1 MFGDSSRLFI
11 RLIGFLCL
19 LLAQPLHATI
29 LSSALLNEAQQLA
42 EFEPSQAKQAA
53 KNYLLQRELTERQ
66 ENGSP
71 SAMSREETDRSIRTP
86 NSTIEAHKIIAQAD
100 FAMGDIRGAIENL
113 NEAERLATEYQLP
126 YMHLDVQLMRNQ
138 MLWLSSKDYATGEKN
153 LDQIEQQIESYN
165 TTLLRTDSIRYRL
178 IMQRALLASHSGD
191 MFNAERYYTEAKTI
205 LSNIRSELTLIDYHT
220 AVGEFY
226 LNCKKYNLALSEL
239 LYAYWQSIESDNGGK
254 LAKVNRL
261 LARLF
266 KERRVYDKA
275 IEYLSQAADFYDT
288 YPNSPI
294 LAHVLEKMGDV
305 YFYQGK
311 YNLALVHYFN
321 VMDHPS
327 TDKDI
332 GRSINL
338 RLSLAATYLQ
348 LYNYPLADQYLN
360 RATELLEYTDFPD
373 LKAKAALLHSGLA
386 YHQNDGKLVIENA
399 NKALDILEKLP
410 NADGFIKQQSYRLL
424 GLGYEQVGEY
434 RTSLQAFKKY
444 INLVRLEQK
453 QLNQISE
460 DAFRQ
465 QKEFAEQSIHYVSQT
480 DKLSLV
486 EMEHRKFQKISFAL
500 FITVLVMFLFIM
512 RRGVIMQKQMA
523 EIGKLRNDLFTHS
536 RSRLRNLRMLNVK
549 LSHSLKKSSDTFEQW
564 QMGELIHEP
573 LNDRLRFVMI
583 DLPFLRSM
591 YVQHGYKA
599 GLELERAFGEFL
611 AERVTKP
618 TRLYHFSD
626 ANLLYIE
633 PNADRNTSGEATFEK
648 FQSWVDEFAQRH
660 NVNRTIRMGISDYPF
675 LPRAYTAINDEELL
689 DLLLLATHVARE
701 VSLKDKQSHWVFLK
715 AIDNAPAASF
725 ATDDIRTACKH
736 AINQGL
742 IKVHSSYKN
751 EDDIKKILK
760 NG

>member
-1 MFGDSSRLFI
+1 MFWDSSRLF

-42 EFEPSQAKQAA
+42 EIDPVQAKQAA

-66 ENGSP
+66 DNGSP
-71 SAMSREETDRSIRTP
+71 SSMSREETDRSIRTP
-86 NSTIEAHKIIAQAD
+86 SSTIEAHKIIAQAD
-100 FAMGDIRGAIENL
+100 YTMGNIRSAINNL
-113 NEAERLATEYQLP
+113 DEAERLANEYQLP
-126 YMHLDVQLMRNQ
+126 YMNLDVQLMRNQ
-138 MLWLSSKDYATGEKN
+138 MIWMYDKNYAAAEEK
-153 LDQIEQQIESYN
+153 LDQIEKQIEEAN
-165 TTLLRTDSIRYRL
+165 PVLQRTDSVRYRL
-178 IMQRALLASHSGD
+178 VMQRALLAANSGD
-191 MFNAERYYTEAKTI
+191 SVNAERLYTKAKTM
-205 LSNIRSELTLIDYHT
+205 LEDNRSDLTLIDYHT

-226 LNCKKYNLALSEL
+226 LNDKKYNLALSEL
-239 LYAYWQSIESDNGGK
+239 LYGYWQSIESDSGAR

-266 KERRVYDKA
+266 QERRVYDKA
-275 IEYLSQAADFYDT
+275 IEYLSQAADYYDS
-288 YPNSPI
+288 YPSSPI
-294 LAHVLEKMGDV
+294 LADVLEQMGDI

-311 YNLALVHYFN
+311 FNLALVHYFN
-321 VMDHPS
+321 VLDHDS
-327 TDKDI
+327 TSKN
-332 GRSINL
+332 INRIIKI

-348 LYNYPLADQYLN
+348 LYNYALAEQYLD
-360 RATELLEYTDFPD
+360 RSTDLLEYAD
-373 LKAKAALLHSGLA
+373 LPQLEAKAALLQSGLA
-386 YHQNDGKLVIENA
+386 YHQNDSKDVIENA
-399 NKALDILEKLP
+399 KRALDLIEKAP
-410 NADGFIKQQSYRLL
+410 DDTGFIKQQSYRLL
-424 GLGYEQVGEY
+424 GLGYEQAGEY
-434 RTSLQAFKKY
+434 QLSLQAYKKY
-444 INLVRLEQK
+444 ASLVRLEQK

-465 QKEFAEQSIHYVSQT
+465 QKEFAEQSIHHVGQAE
-480 DKLSLV
+480 KLAQV

-512 RRGVIMQKQMA
+512 RRGVINQRQTA
-523 EIGKLRNDLFTHS
+523 EIEKLRNDLFTHS

-549 LSHSLKKSSDTFEQW
+549 LSRSLKKSSDTFEQW

-611 AERVTKP
+611 AERIQKP

-633 PNADRNTSGEATFEK
+633 PNADRDASAEATFEK
-648 FQSWVDEFAQRH
+648 FQSWVDEFAAKH
-660 NVNRTIRMGISDYPF
+660 NVNRIIRMGISDYPF

-689 DLLLLATHVARE
+689 DLLLLATHIARE
-701 VSLKDKQSHWVFLK
+701 VSLKDKHSHWVFLK

-725 ATDDIRTACKH
+725 ATGDIRTACQH

-742 IKVHSSYKN
+742 IKIHSSYKN

>member
-1 MFGDSSRLFI
+1 MFWDSSRLF

-42 EFEPSQAKQAA
+42 EIEPSQAKQAA

-86 NSTIEAHKIIAQAD
+86 SSTIEAHKIIAQAD
-100 FAMGDIRGAIENL
+100 YAMGNIRSAINNL
-113 NEAERLATEYQLP
+113 DEAERLAKEYQLP
-126 YMHLDVQLMRNQ
+126 YMNLDVQLMRNQ
-138 MLWLSSKDYATGEKN
+138 MIWMYDKNYAAAEEK
-153 LDQIEQQIESYN
+153 LDQIEKQIEEAN
-165 TTLLRTDSIRYRL
+165 PVLQRTDSVRYRL
-178 IMQRALLASHSGD
+178 VMQRALLAANSGNSV
-191 MFNAERYYTEAKTI
+191 NAERLYAKAKTM
-205 LSNIRSELTLIDYHT
+205 LEDNRSDLTLIDYHT

-226 LNCKKYNLALSEL
+226 LNNKKYNLALSEL
-239 LYAYWQSIESDNGGK
+239 LYGYWQSIENDSGAR

-266 KERRVYDKA
+266 QERRVYDKA
-275 IEYLSQAADFYDT
+275 IEYLSQAADFYDS
-288 YPNSPI
+288 YPSSPI
-294 LAHVLEKMGDV
+294 LADVLEQMGDI

-311 YNLALVHYFN
+311 FNLALVHYFN
-321 VMDHPS
+321 VLDHDS
-327 TDKDI
+327 TSKN
-332 GRSINL
+332 INRIIKI

-348 LYNYPLADQYLN
+348 LYNYALAEQYLD
-360 RATELLEYTDFPD
+360 RARDLLEYAD
-373 LKAKAALLHSGLA
+373 LPQLEAKAALLQSGLA
-386 YHQNDGKLVIENA
+386 YHQNDSKDVIVNA
-399 NKALDILEKLP
+399 KKALDLIEKAP
-410 NADGFIKQQSYRLL
+410 DETGFIKQQSYRLL
-424 GLGYEQVGEY
+424 GLGYEQAGEY
-434 RTSLQAFKKY
+434 QLSLQAYKKY
-444 INLVRLEQK
+444 TSLVRLEQK

-465 QKEFAEQSIHYVSQT
+465 QKEFAEQSIHYVGQAE
-480 DKLSLV
+480 KLIQVS
-486 EMEHRKFQKISFAL
+486 MEHRKFQKISFAL
-500 FITVLVMFLFIM
+500 FIIVLVMFLFIM
-512 RRGVIMQKQMA
+512 RRGVIMQRQA
-523 EIGKLRNDLFTHS
+523 TEIEKLRDDLFTHS

-549 LSHSLKKSSDTFEQW
+549 LSRSLKKSSDTFEQW

-611 AERVTKP
+611 AERIQKP

-633 PNADRNTSGEATFEK
+633 PNADRDASAEETFNK
-648 FQSWVDEFAQRH
+648 FQTWVDEFAAKH
-660 NVNRTIRMGISDYPF
+660 DVNRIIRMGISDYPF

-689 DLLLLATHVARE
+689 DLLLLATHIARE
-701 VSLKDKQSHWVFLK
+701 VSLKDRHSHWVFLK

-725 ATDDIRTACKH
+725 ATGDIRTACQH

-742 IKVHSSYKN
+742 IKIHSSYKN

>member
-1 MFGDSSRLFI
+1 MFWDSSRLF

-42 EFEPSQAKQAA
+42 EIEPSQAKQAA
-53 KNYLLQRELTERQ
+53 KNYLLQRELTQRQ

-86 NSTIEAHKIIAQAD
+86 SSTIEAHKIIAQAD
-100 FAMGDIRGAIENL
+100 YAMGNIRSAINNL
-113 NEAERLATEYQLP
+113 DEAERLAKEYQLP
-126 YMHLDVQLMRNQ
+126 YLNLDVQLMRNQ
-138 MLWLSSKDYATGEKN
+138 MIWIYDKNYAAAEEK
-153 LDQIEQQIESYN
+153 LDQIEKQIEEAN
-165 TTLLRTDSIRYRL
+165 PVLQRTDSVRYRL
-178 IMQRALLASHSGD
+178 VMQRALLAANSGNSV
-191 MFNAERYYTEAKTI
+191 NAERLYAKAKTM
-205 LSNIRSELTLIDYHT
+205 LEDNRSDLTLIDYHT

-226 LNCKKYNLALSEL
+226 LNNKKYNLALSEL
-239 LYAYWQSIESDNGGK
+239 LYGYWQSIENDSGAR

-266 KERRVYDKA
+266 QERRVYDKA
-275 IEYLSQAADFYDT
+275 IEYLSQAADFYDS
-288 YPNSPI
+288 YPSSPI
-294 LAHVLEKMGDV
+294 LADVLEQMGDI

-311 YNLALVHYFN
+311 FNLALVHYFN
-321 VMDHPS
+321 VLDHDS
-327 TDKDI
+327 TSKN
-332 GRSINL
+332 INRIIKI

-348 LYNYPLADQYLN
+348 LYNYALAEQYLD
-360 RATELLEYTDFPD
+360 RARDLLEYAD
-373 LKAKAALLHSGLA
+373 LPQLEAKAALLQSGLA
-386 YHQNDGKLVIENA
+386 YHQNDSKDVIVNA
-399 NKALDILEKLP
+399 KKALDLIEKAP
-410 NADGFIKQQSYRLL
+410 DETGFIKQQSYRFL
-424 GLGYEQVGEY
+424 GLGYEQAGEY
-434 RTSLQAFKKY
+434 QLSLQAYKKY
-444 INLVRLEQK
+444 TSLVRLEQK

-465 QKEFAEQSIHYVSQT
+465 QKEFAEQSIHYVGQAE
-480 DKLSLV
+480 KLIQVS
-486 EMEHRKFQKISFAL
+486 MEHRKFQKISFAL
-500 FITVLVMFLFIM
+500 FIIVLVMFLFIM
-512 RRGVIMQKQMA
+512 RRGVIMQRQTT
-523 EIGKLRNDLFTHS
+523 EIKKLRDDLFTHS
-536 RSRLRNLRMLNVK
+536 RSRLRNLRMLNAK
-549 LSHSLKKSSDTFEQW
+549 LSRSLKKSSDTFEQW

-611 AERVTKP
+611 AERIQKP

-633 PNADRNTSGEATFEK
+633 PNADRDASAEETFNK
-648 FQSWVDEFAQRH
+648 FQTWVDEFATKH
-660 NVNRTIRMGISDYPF
+660 DVNRIIRMGISDYPF

-689 DLLLLATHVARE
+689 DLLLLATHIARK
-701 VSLKDKQSHWVFLK
+701 VSLKDRHSHWVFLK

-725 ATDDIRTACKH
+725 ATGDIRTACQH

-742 IKVHSSYKN
+742 IKIHSSYKN

>member
-1 MFGDSSRLFI
+1 MFWDSSRLF

-42 EFEPSQAKQAA
+42 EIEPSQAKQAA

-86 NSTIEAHKIIAQAD
+86 SSTIEAHKIIAQAD
-100 FAMGDIRGAIENL
+100 YAMGNIRSAINNL
-113 NEAERLATEYQLP
+113 DEAERLAKEYQLP
-126 YMHLDVQLMRNQ
+126 YMNLDVQLMRNQ
-138 MLWLSSKDYATGEKN
+138 MIWMYDKNYAAAEEK
-153 LDQIEQQIESYN
+153 LDQIEKQIEEAN
-165 TTLLRTDSIRYRL
+165 PVLQRTDSVRYRL
-178 IMQRALLASHSGD
+178 VMQRALLAANSGNSV
-191 MFNAERYYTEAKTI
+191 NAERLYAKAKTM
-205 LSNIRSELTLIDYHT
+205 LEDNRSDLTLIDYHT

-226 LNCKKYNLALSEL
+226 LNNKKYNLALSEL
-239 LYAYWQSIESDNGGK
+239 LYGYWQSIENDSGAR

-266 KERRVYDKA
+266 QERRVYDKA
-275 IEYLSQAADFYDT
+275 IEYLSQAADFYDS
-288 YPNSPI
+288 YPSSPI
-294 LAHVLEKMGDV
+294 LADVLEQMGDI

-311 YNLALVHYFN
+311 FNLALVHYFN
-321 VMDHPS
+321 VLDHDS
-327 TDKDI
+327 TSKN
-332 GRSINL
+332 INRIIKI

-348 LYNYPLADQYLN
+348 LYNYALAEQYLD
-360 RATELLEYTDFPD
+360 RARELLEYAD
-373 LKAKAALLHSGLA
+373 LPQLEAKAALLQSGLA
-386 YHQNDGKLVIENA
+386 YHQNDSKDVIVNA
-399 NKALDILEKLP
+399 KKALDLIEKAP
-410 NADGFIKQQSYRLL
+410 DETGFIKQQSYRLL
-424 GLGYEQVGEY
+424 GLGYEQAGEY
-434 RTSLQAFKKY
+434 QLSLQAYKKY
-444 INLVRLEQK
+444 TSLVRLEQK

-465 QKEFAEQSIHYVSQT
+465 QKEFAEQSIHYVGQAE
-480 DKLSLV
+480 KLIQVS
-486 EMEHRKFQKISFAL
+486 MEHRKFQKISFAL
-500 FITVLVMFLFIM
+500 FIIVLVMFLFIM
-512 RRGVIMQKQMA
+512 RRGVIMQRQA
-523 EIGKLRNDLFTHS
+523 TEIEKLRDDLFTHS

-549 LSHSLKKSSDTFEQW
+549 LSRSLKKSSDTFEQW

-611 AERVTKP
+611 AERIQKP

-633 PNADRNTSGEATFEK
+633 PNADRDASAEETFNK
-648 FQSWVDEFAQRH
+648 FQTWVDEFAAKH
-660 NVNRTIRMGISDYPF
+660 DVNRIIRMGISDYPF
-675 LPRAYTAINDEELL
+675 LPRAYKAINDEELL
-689 DLLLLATHVARE
+689 DLLLLATHIARE
-701 VSLKDKQSHWVFLK
+701 VSLKDRHSHWVFLK

-725 ATDDIRTACKH
+725 ATGDIRTACQH

-742 IKVHSSYKN
+742 IKIHSSYKN

>member
-1 MFGDSSRLFI
+1 MFWDSSRLF

-42 EFEPSQAKQAA
+42 EIEPSQAKQAA

-86 NSTIEAHKIIAQAD
+86 SSTIEAHKIIAQAD
-100 FAMGDIRGAIENL
+100 YAMGNIRSAINNL
-113 NEAERLATEYQLP
+113 DEAERLAKEYQLP
-126 YMHLDVQLMRNQ
+126 YMNLDVQLMRNQ
-138 MLWLSSKDYATGEKN
+138 MIWMYDKNYAAAEEK
-153 LDQIEQQIESYN
+153 LDQIEKQIEEAN
-165 TTLLRTDSIRYRL
+165 PVLQRTDSVRYRL
-178 IMQRALLASHSGD
+178 VMQRALLAANSGNSI
-191 MFNAERYYTEAKTI
+191 NAERLYAKAKTM
-205 LSNIRSELTLIDYHT
+205 LEDNRSDLTLIDYHT

-226 LNCKKYNLALSEL
+226 LNNKKYNLALSEL
-239 LYAYWQSIESDNGGK
+239 LYGYWQSIENDSGAR

-266 KERRVYDKA
+266 QERRVYDKA
-275 IEYLSQAADFYDT
+275 IEYLSQAADFYDS
-288 YPNSPI
+288 YPSSPI
-294 LAHVLEKMGDV
+294 LADVLEQMGDI

-311 YNLALVHYFN
+311 FNLALVHYFN
-321 VMDHPS
+321 VLDHDS
-327 TDKDI
+327 TSKN
-332 GRSINL
+332 INRIIKI

-348 LYNYPLADQYLN
+348 LYNYALAEQYLD
-360 RATELLEYTDFPD
+360 RARDLLEYAD
-373 LKAKAALLHSGLA
+373 LPQLEAKAALLQSGLA
-386 YHQNDGKLVIENA
+386 YHQNDSKDVIVNA
-399 NKALDILEKLP
+399 KKALDLIEKAP
-410 NADGFIKQQSYRLL
+410 DETGFIKQQSYRLL
-424 GLGYEQVGEY
+424 GLGYEQAGEY
-434 RTSLQAFKKY
+434 QLSLQAYKKY
-444 INLVRLEQK
+444 TSLVRLEQK

-465 QKEFAEQSIHYVSQT
+465 QKEFAEQSIHYVGQAE
-480 DKLSLV
+480 KLIQVS
-486 EMEHRKFQKISFAL
+486 MEHRKFQKISFAL
-500 FITVLVMFLFIM
+500 FIIVLVMFLFIM
-512 RRGVIMQKQMA
+512 RRGVIMQRQA
-523 EIGKLRNDLFTHS
+523 TEIEKLRDDLFTHS

-549 LSHSLKKSSDTFEQW
+549 LSRSLKKSSDTFEQW

-611 AERVTKP
+611 AERIQKP

-633 PNADRNTSGEATFEK
+633 PNADRDASAEETFNK
-648 FQSWVDEFAQRH
+648 FQTWVDEFATKH
-660 NVNRTIRMGISDYPF
+660 DVNRIIRMGISDYPF

-689 DLLLLATHVARE
+689 DLLLLATHIARE
-701 VSLKDKQSHWVFLK
+701 VSLKDRHSHWVFLK

-725 ATDDIRTACKH
+725 ATGDIRTACQH

-742 IKVHSSYKN
+742 IKIHSSYKN

>member
-1 MFGDSSRLFI
+1 MFWDSSRLF

-42 EFEPSQAKQAA
+42 EIEPSQAKQAA

-86 NSTIEAHKIIAQAD
+86 SSTIEAHKIIAQAD
-100 FAMGDIRGAIENL
+100 YTMGNIRSAINNL
-113 NEAERLATEYQLP
+113 DEAERLAKEYQLP
-126 YMHLDVQLMRNQ
+126 YMNLDVQLMRNQ
-138 MLWLSSKDYATGEKN
+138 MIWMYDKNYAAAEEK
-153 LDQIEQQIESYN
+153 LDQIEKQIEDAN
-165 TTLLRTDSIRYRL
+165 PVLQRTDSVHYRL
-178 IMQRALLASHSGD
+178 VMQRALLAANSGD
-191 MFNAERYYTEAKTI
+191 SVNADRLYAQAKTM
-205 LSNIRSELTLIDYHT
+205 LKDNRSDLILIDYHT

-226 LNCKKYNLALSEL
+226 LNDKKYNLALSEL
-239 LYAYWQSIESDNGGK
+239 LYGYWQSIESDSGAR

-266 KERRVYDKA
+266 QERRVYDKA
-275 IEYLSQAADFYDT
+275 IEYLSQAADFYDS
-288 YPNSPI
+288 YPSSPI
-294 LAHVLEKMGDV
+294 LADVLEQMGDI

-311 YNLALVHYFN
+311 FNLALVHYFN
-321 VMDHPS
+321 VLDHDS
-327 TDKDI
+327 TSKN
-332 GRSINL
+332 INRIIKI

-348 LYNYPLADQYLN
+348 LYNYALAEQYLD
-360 RATELLEYTDFPD
+360 RSMDLLAYAD
-373 LKAKAALLHSGLA
+373 LPQLEAKAALLQSGLA
-386 YHQNDGKLVIENA
+386 YHQNESKNVINNA
-399 NKALDILEKLP
+399 KKALDLIEKAP
-410 NADGFIKQQSYRLL
+410 DDTGFIKQQSYRLL
-424 GLGYEQVGEY
+424 GLGYEQAGEY
-434 RTSLQAFKKY
+434 QLSLQAYKKY
-444 INLVRLEQK
+444 TSLVRLEQK

-465 QKEFAEQSIHYVSQT
+465 QKEFAEQSIHYVGQA
-480 DKLSLV
+480 DKLAQV

-512 RRGVIMQKQMA
+512 RRGVIMQRQTSQ
-523 EIGKLRNDLFTHS
+523 IDKLRNDLFTHS

-549 LSHSLKKSSDTFEQW
+549 LSRSLKKSSDTFEQW

-611 AERVTKP
+611 AERIQKP

-633 PNADRNTSGEATFEK
+633 PNADRDASAEATFNK
-648 FQSWVDEFAQRH
+648 FQSWVDEFAAKH
-660 NVNRTIRMGISDYPF
+660 HVNRTIRMGISDYPF

-689 DLLLLATHVARE
+689 DLLLLATHIARE
-701 VSLKDKQSHWVFLK
+701 VSLKDKHSHWVFLK

-725 ATDDIRTACKH
+725 ATGNIRTACQH

>member
-1 MFGDSSRLFI
+1 MFWDSSRLF
-11 RLIGFLCL
+11 RLIGFFCL

-42 EFEPSQAKQAA
+42 EIEPSQAKQAA

-86 NSTIEAHKIIAQAD
+86 SSTIEAHKIIAQAD
-100 FAMGDIRGAIENL
+100 YTMGNIRSAINNL
-113 NEAERLATEYQLP
+113 DEAERLAKEYQLP
-126 YMHLDVQLMRNQ
+126 YMNLDVQLMRNQ
-138 MLWLSSKDYATGEKN
+138 MIWMYDKNYAAAEEK
-153 LDQIEQQIESYN
+153 LDQIEKQIEDAN
-165 TTLLRTDSIRYRL
+165 PVLQRTDSVHYRL
-178 IMQRALLASHSGD
+178 VMQRALLAANSGD
-191 MFNAERYYTEAKTI
+191 SVNADRLYAQAKTM
-205 LSNIRSELTLIDYHT
+205 LKDNRSDLILIDYHT

-226 LNCKKYNLALSEL
+226 LNDKKYNLALSEL
-239 LYAYWQSIESDNGGK
+239 LYGYWQSIESDSGAR

-266 KERRVYDKA
+266 QERRVYDKA
-275 IEYLSQAADFYDT
+275 IEYLSQAADFYDS
-288 YPNSPI
+288 YPSSPI
-294 LAHVLEKMGDV
+294 LADVLEQMGDI

-311 YNLALVHYFN
+311 FNLALVHYFN
-321 VMDHPS
+321 VLDHDS
-327 TDKDI
+327 TSKN
-332 GRSINL
+332 INRIIKI

-348 LYNYPLADQYLN
+348 LYNYALAEQYLD
-360 RATELLEYTDFPD
+360 RSMDLLAYAD
-373 LKAKAALLHSGLA
+373 LPQLEAKAALLQSGLA
-386 YHQNDGKLVIENA
+386 YHQNESKNVINNA
-399 NKALDILEKLP
+399 KKALDLIEKAP
-410 NADGFIKQQSYRLL
+410 DDTGFIKQQSYRLL
-424 GLGYEQVGEY
+424 GLGYEQAGEY
-434 RTSLQAFKKY
+434 QLSLQAYKKY
-444 INLVRLEQK
+444 TSLVRLEQK

-465 QKEFAEQSIHYVSQT
+465 QKEFAEQSIHYVGQA
-480 DKLSLV
+480 DKLAQV

-512 RRGVIMQKQMA
+512 RRGVIMQRQTSQ
-523 EIGKLRNDLFTHS
+523 IDKLRNDLFTHS

-549 LSHSLKKSSDTFEQW
+549 LSRSLKKSSDTFEQW

-611 AERVTKP
+611 AERIQKP

-633 PNADRNTSGEATFEK
+633 PNADRDASAEATFNK
-648 FQSWVDEFAQRH
+648 FQSWVDEFAAKH
-660 NVNRTIRMGISDYPF
+660 HVNRTIRMGISDYPF

-689 DLLLLATHVARE
+689 DLLLLATHIARE
-701 VSLKDKQSHWVFLK
+701 VSLKDKHSHWVFLK

-725 ATDDIRTACKH
+725 ATGNIRTACQH

-742 IKVHSSYKN
+742 IKIHSSYKN

>member
-1 MFGDSSRLFI
+1 MFWDSSRLF

-42 EFEPSQAKQAA
+42 EIEPSQAKQAA
-53 KNYLLQRELTERQ
+53 KSYLLQRELTERQ

-86 NSTIEAHKIIAQAD
+86 SSTIEAHKIIAQAD
-100 FAMGDIRGAIENL
+100 YAMGNIRSAINNL
-113 NEAERLATEYQLP
+113 DEAERLAKEYQLP
-126 YMHLDVQLMRNQ
+126 YMNLDVQLMRNQ
-138 MLWLSSKDYATGEKN
+138 MIWMYDKNYAAAEEK
-153 LDQIEQQIESYN
+153 LDQIEKQIEEAN
-165 TTLLRTDSIRYRL
+165 PVLQRTDSVRYRL
-178 IMQRALLASHSGD
+178 VMQRALLAANSGNSV
-191 MFNAERYYTEAKTI
+191 NAERLYAKAKTM
-205 LSNIRSELTLIDYHT
+205 LEDNRSDLTLIDYHT

-226 LNCKKYNLALSEL
+226 LNNKKYNLALSEL
-239 LYAYWQSIESDNGGK
+239 LYGYWQSIENDSGAR

-266 KERRVYDKA
+266 QERRVYDKA
-275 IEYLSQAADFYDT
+275 IEYLSQAADFYDS
-288 YPNSPI
+288 YPSSPI
-294 LAHVLEKMGDV
+294 LADVLEQMGDI

-311 YNLALVHYFN
+311 FNLALVHYFN
-321 VMDHPS
+321 VLDHDS
-327 TDKDI
+327 TSKN
-332 GRSINL
+332 INRIIKI

-348 LYNYPLADQYLN
+348 LYNYALAEQYLD
-360 RATELLEYTDFPD
+360 RARDLLEYAD
-373 LKAKAALLHSGLA
+373 LPQLEAKAALLQSGLA
-386 YHQNDGKLVIENA
+386 YHQNDSKDVIVNA
-399 NKALDILEKLP
+399 KKALDLIEKAP
-410 NADGFIKQQSYRLL
+410 DETGFIKQQSYRLL
-424 GLGYEQVGEY
+424 GLGYEQAGEY
-434 RTSLQAFKKY
+434 QLSLQAYKKY
-444 INLVRLEQK
+444 ASLVRLEQK

-465 QKEFAEQSIHYVSQT
+465 QKEFAEQSIHYVGQAE
-480 DKLSLV
+480 KLIQVS
-486 EMEHRKFQKISFAL
+486 MEHRKFQKISFAL
-500 FITVLVMFLFIM
+500 FIIVLVMFLFIM
-512 RRGVIMQKQMA
+512 RRGVIMQRQTT
-523 EIGKLRNDLFTHS
+523 EIKKLRDDLFTHS
-536 RSRLRNLRMLNVK
+536 RSRLRNLRMLNAK
-549 LSHSLKKSSDTFEQW
+549 LSRSLKKSSDTFEQW

-611 AERVTKP
+611 AERIQKP

-633 PNADRNTSGEATFEK
+633 PNADRDASAEETFNK
-648 FQSWVDEFAQRH
+648 FQTWVDEFATKH
-660 NVNRTIRMGISDYPF
+660 DVNRIIRMGISDYPF

-689 DLLLLATHVARE
+689 DLLLLATNIARK
-701 VSLKDKQSHWVFLK
+701 VSLKDRHSHWVFLK

-725 ATDDIRTACKH
+725 ATGDIRTACQH

-742 IKVHSSYKN
+742 IKIHSSYKN

>member
-1 MFGDSSRLFI
+1 MFWDSSRLL

-42 EFEPSQAKQAA
+42 EIEPSQAKQAA
-53 KNYLLQRELTERQ
+53 KNYLLQRELIERQ

-86 NSTIEAHKIIAQAD
+86 SSTIEAHKIIAQAD
-100 FAMGDIRGAIENL
+100 YAMGNIRSAINNL
-113 NEAERLATEYQLP
+113 DEAERLAKEYQLP
-126 YMHLDVQLMRNQ
+126 YMNLDAQLMRNQ
-138 MLWLSSKDYATGEKN
+138 MIWMYDKNYAAAEQK
-153 LDQIEQQIESYN
+153 LDQIEKQIEEAN
-165 TTLLRTDSIRYRL
+165 PVLQRTDSVRYRL
-178 IMQRALLASHSGD
+178 VMQRALLAANSGD
-191 MFNAERYYTEAKTI
+191 SVNAERLYAKAKTM
-205 LSNIRSELTLIDYHT
+205 LEDNRSDLTLIDYHT

-226 LNCKKYNLALSEL
+226 LNNKKYNLALSEL
-239 LYAYWQSIESDNGGK
+239 LYGYWQSIESDSGAR

-266 KERRVYDKA
+266 QERRVYDKA
-275 IEYLSQAADFYDT
+275 IEYLSQAADFYDS
-288 YPNSPI
+288 YPSSPI
-294 LAHVLEKMGDV
+294 LADVLEQMGDI

-311 YNLALVHYFN
+311 FNLALVHYFN
-321 VMDHPS
+321 VLDHDS
-327 TDKDI
+327 TSKN
-332 GRSINL
+332 INRIIKI

-348 LYNYPLADQYLN
+348 LYNYALAEQYLD
-360 RATELLEYTDFPD
+360 RSKDLLEYAD
-373 LKAKAALLHSGLA
+373 LPQLEAKAALLKSGLA
-386 YHQNDGKLVIENA
+386 YHQNDSKDVIVNA
-399 NKALDILEKLP
+399 KRALDLIEKAP
-410 NADGFIKQQSYRLL
+410 EDTGFIKQQSYRLL
-424 GLGYEQVGEY
+424 GLGYEQAGEY
-434 RTSLQAFKKY
+434 QLSLQAYKKY
-444 INLVRLEQK
+444 ISLVRLEQK

-465 QKEFAEQSIHYVSQT
+465 QKEFAEQSIHYVGQA
-480 DKLSLV
+480 DKLAQV

-512 RRGVIMQKQMA
+512 RRGVINQRQTA
-523 EIGKLRNDLFTHS
+523 EIEKLRNDLFTHS

-549 LSHSLKKSSDTFEQW
+549 LSRSLKKSSDTFEQW

-611 AERVTKP
+611 AERIQKP

-633 PNADRNTSGEATFEK
+633 PNADRDASAEATFDK
-648 FQSWVDEFAQRH
+648 FQGWVDEFAAQH
-660 NVNRTIRMGISDYPF
+660 NVNRIIRMGISDYPF

-689 DLLLLATHVARE
+689 DLLLLATHIARE
-701 VSLKDKQSHWVFLK
+701 VSLKDKHSHWVFLK

-725 ATDDIRTACKH
+725 ATGDIRTACQH

-742 IKVHSSYKN
+742 IKIHSSYKN

>member
-1 MFGDSSRLFI
+1 MFWDSSRLF

-42 EFEPSQAKQAA
+42 EIEPSQAKQAA

-86 NSTIEAHKIIAQAD
+86 SSTIEAHKIIAQAD
-100 FAMGDIRGAIENL
+100 YAMGNIRSAINNL
-113 NEAERLATEYQLP
+113 DEAERLAKEYQLP
-126 YMHLDVQLMRNQ
+126 YMNLDLQLMRNQ
-138 MLWLSSKDYATGEKN
+138 MIWMYDKNYAAAEEK
-153 LDQIEQQIESYN
+153 LDQIEKQIEEAN
-165 TTLLRTDSIRYRL
+165 PVLQRTDSVRYRL
-178 IMQRALLASHSGD
+178 VMQRALLAANSGNSV
-191 MFNAERYYTEAKTI
+191 NAERLYAKAKTM
-205 LSNIRSELTLIDYHT
+205 LEDNRSDLTLIDYHT

-226 LNCKKYNLALSEL
+226 LNNKKYNLALSEL
-239 LYAYWQSIESDNGGK
+239 LYGYWQSIENDSGAR

-266 KERRVYDKA
+266 QERRVYDKA
-275 IEYLSQAADFYDT
+275 IEYLSQAADFYDS
-288 YPNSPI
+288 YPSSPI
-294 LAHVLEKMGDV
+294 LADVLEQMGDI

-311 YNLALVHYFN
+311 FNLALVHYFN
-321 VMDHPS
+321 VLDHDS
-327 TDKDI
+327 TSKN
-332 GRSINL
+332 INRIIKI

-348 LYNYPLADQYLN
+348 LYNYALAEQYLD
-360 RATELLEYTDFPD
+360 RARDLLEYAD
-373 LKAKAALLHSGLA
+373 LPQLEAKAALLQSGLA
-386 YHQNDGKLVIENA
+386 YHQNDSKDVIVNA
-399 NKALDILEKLP
+399 KKALDLIEKAP
-410 NADGFIKQQSYRLL
+410 DETGFIKQQSYRLL
-424 GLGYEQVGEY
+424 GLGYEQAGEY
-434 RTSLQAFKKY
+434 QLSLQAYKKY
-444 INLVRLEQK
+444 TSLVRLEQK

-465 QKEFAEQSIHYVSQT
+465 QKEFAEQSIHYVGQAE
-480 DKLSLV
+480 KLIQVS
-486 EMEHRKFQKISFAL
+486 MEHRKFQKISFAL
-500 FITVLVMFLFIM
+500 FIIVLVMFLFIM
-512 RRGVIMQKQMA
+512 RRGVIMQRQA
-523 EIGKLRNDLFTHS
+523 TEIEKLRDDLFTHS

-549 LSHSLKKSSDTFEQW
+549 LSRSLKKSSDTFEQW

-611 AERVTKP
+611 AERIQKP

-633 PNADRNTSGEATFEK
+633 PNADRDASAEETFNK
-648 FQSWVDEFAQRH
+648 FQTWVDEFAAKH
-660 NVNRTIRMGISDYPF
+660 DVNRIIRMGISDYPF

-689 DLLLLATHVARE
+689 DLLLLATHIARE
-701 VSLKDKQSHWVFLK
+701 VSL
-715 AIDNAPAASF
+715 
-725 ATDDIRTACKH
+725 
-736 AINQGL
+736 
-742 IKVHSSYKN
+742 
-751 EDDIKKILK
+751 
-760 NG
+760 

>member
-1 MFGDSSRLFI
+1 MFWDSSRLF

-42 EFEPSQAKQAA
+42 EIDPVQAKQAA

-66 ENGSP
+66 DNGSP
-71 SAMSREETDRSIRTP
+71 SSMSREETDRSIRTP
-86 NSTIEAHKIIAQAD
+86 SSTIEAHKIIAQAD
-100 FAMGDIRGAIENL
+100 YTMGNIRSAINNL
-113 NEAERLATEYQLP
+113 DEAERLTNEYQLP
-126 YMHLDVQLMRNQ
+126 YMNLDVQLMRNQ
-138 MLWLSSKDYATGEKN
+138 MIWMYDKNYAAAEEK
-153 LDQIEQQIESYN
+153 LDQIEKQIEEAN
-165 TTLLRTDSIRYRL
+165 PVLQRTDSVRYRL
-178 IMQRALLASHSGD
+178 VMQRALLAANSGD
-191 MFNAERYYTEAKTI
+191 SVNADRLYTKAKTM
-205 LSNIRSELTLIDYHT
+205 LEDNRSDLTLIDYHT

-226 LNCKKYNLALSEL
+226 LNDKKYNLALSEL
-239 LYAYWQSIESDNGGK
+239 LYGYWQSIESDSGAR

-266 KERRVYDKA
+266 QERRVYDKA
-275 IEYLSQAADFYDT
+275 IEYLSQAADYYDS
-288 YPNSPI
+288 YPSSPI
-294 LAHVLEKMGDV
+294 LADVLEQMGDI

-311 YNLALVHYFN
+311 FNLALVHYFN
-321 VMDHPS
+321 VLDHDS
-327 TDKDI
+327 TSKN
-332 GRSINL
+332 INRIIKI

-348 LYNYPLADQYLN
+348 LYNYALAEQYLD
-360 RATELLEYTDFPD
+360 RSTDLLEYAD
-373 LKAKAALLHSGLA
+373 LPQLEAKAALLQSGLA
-386 YHQNDGKLVIENA
+386 YHQNDSKDVIENA
-399 NKALDILEKLP
+399 KRALDLIEKAP
-410 NADGFIKQQSYRLL
+410 GDTGFIKQQSYRLL
-424 GLGYEQVGEY
+424 GLGYEQAGEY
-434 RTSLQAFKKY
+434 QLSLQAYKKY
-444 INLVRLEQK
+444 ASLVRLEQK

-465 QKEFAEQSIHYVSQT
+465 QKEFAEQSIHHVGQAE
-480 DKLSLV
+480 KLAQV
-486 EMEHRKFQKISFAL
+486 EIEHRKFQKISFAL

-512 RRGVIMQKQMA
+512 RRGVINQRQTA
-523 EIGKLRNDLFTHS
+523 EIEKLRNDLFTHS

-549 LSHSLKKSSDTFEQW
+549 LSRSLKKSSDTFELW

-611 AERVTKP
+611 AERIQKP

-633 PNADRNTSGEATFEK
+633 PNADRDASAEATFEK
-648 FQSWVDEFAQRH
+648 FQSWVDEFAAKH
-660 NVNRTIRMGISDYPF
+660 NVNRIIRMGISDYPF

-689 DLLLLATHVARE
+689 DLLLLATHIARE
-701 VSLKDKQSHWVFLK
+701 VSLKDKHSHWVFLK

-725 ATDDIRTACKH
+725 ATGDIRTACQH

-742 IKVHSSYKN
+742 IKIHSSYKN

>member
-1 MFGDSSRLFI
+1 MFWDSSRLL

-42 EFEPSQAKQAA
+42 EIEPSQAKQAA

-86 NSTIEAHKIIAQAD
+86 SSTIEAHKIIAQAD
-100 FAMGDIRGAIENL
+100 YAMGNIRSAINNL
-113 NEAERLATEYQLP
+113 DEAERLAKEYQLP
-126 YMHLDVQLMRNQ
+126 YMNLDVQLMRNQ
-138 MLWLSSKDYATGEKN
+138 MIWMYDKNYAAAEEK
-153 LDQIEQQIESYN
+153 LDQIEKQIEEAN
-165 TTLLRTDSIRYRL
+165 PVLQRTDSVRYRL
-178 IMQRALLASHSGD
+178 VMQRALLAANSGNSV
-191 MFNAERYYTEAKTI
+191 NAERLYAKAKTM
-205 LSNIRSELTLIDYHT
+205 LEDNRSDLTLIDYHT

-226 LNCKKYNLALSEL
+226 LNNKKYNLALSEL
-239 LYAYWQSIESDNGGK
+239 LYGYWQSIENDSGAR

-266 KERRVYDKA
+266 QERRVYDKA
-275 IEYLSQAADFYDT
+275 IEYLSQAADFYDS
-288 YPNSPI
+288 YPSSPI
-294 LAHVLEKMGDV
+294 LADVLEQMGDI

-311 YNLALVHYFN
+311 FNLALVHYFN
-321 VMDHPS
+321 VLDHDS
-327 TDKDI
+327 TSKN
-332 GRSINL
+332 INRIIKI

-348 LYNYPLADQYLN
+348 LYNYALAEQYLD
-360 RATELLEYTDFPD
+360 RARDLLEYAD
-373 LKAKAALLHSGLA
+373 LPQLEAKAALLQSGLA
-386 YHQNDGKLVIENA
+386 YHQNDSKDVIVNA
-399 NKALDILEKLP
+399 KKALDLIEKAP
-410 NADGFIKQQSYRLL
+410 DETGFIKQQSYRLL
-424 GLGYEQVGEY
+424 GLGYEQAGEY
-434 RTSLQAFKKY
+434 QLSLQAYKKY
-444 INLVRLEQK
+444 ASLVRLEQK

-465 QKEFAEQSIHYVSQT
+465 QKEFAEQSIHYVGQAE
-480 DKLSLV
+480 KLIQVS
-486 EMEHRKFQKISFAL
+486 MEHRKFQKISFAL
-500 FITVLVMFLFIM
+500 FIIVLVMFLFIM
-512 RRGVIMQKQMA
+512 RRGVIMQRQTT
-523 EIGKLRNDLFTHS
+523 EIKKLRDDLFTHS
-536 RSRLRNLRMLNVK
+536 RSRLRNLRMLNAK
-549 LSHSLKKSSDTFEQW
+549 LSRSLKKSSDTFEQW

-611 AERVTKP
+611 AERIQKP

-633 PNADRNTSGEATFEK
+633 PNADRDASAEETFNK
-648 FQSWVDEFAQRH
+648 FQTWVDEFATKH
-660 NVNRTIRMGISDYPF
+660 DVNRIIRMGISDYPF

-689 DLLLLATHVARE
+689 DLLLLATHIARE
-701 VSLKDKQSHWVFLK
+701 VSLKDRHSHWVFLK

-725 ATDDIRTACKH
+725 ATGDIRTACQH

-742 IKVHSSYKN
+742 IKIHSSYKN

>member
-1 MFGDSSRLFI
+1 MFWDSSRLF

-42 EFEPSQAKQAA
+42 EIEPSQAKQAA
-53 KNYLLQRELTERQ
+53 KNYLLQRELTQRQ

-86 NSTIEAHKIIAQAD
+86 SSTIEAHKIIAQAD
-100 FAMGDIRGAIENL
+100 YAMGNIRSAINNL
-113 NEAERLATEYQLP
+113 DEAERLAKEYQLP
-126 YMHLDVQLMRNQ
+126 YMNLDVQLMRNQ
-138 MLWLSSKDYATGEKN
+138 MIWMYDKNYAAAEEK
-153 LDQIEQQIESYN
+153 LDQIEKQIEEAN
-165 TTLLRTDSIRYRL
+165 PVLQRTDSVRYRL
-178 IMQRALLASHSGD
+178 VMQRALLAANSGNSV
-191 MFNAERYYTEAKTI
+191 NAERLYAKAKTM
-205 LSNIRSELTLIDYHT
+205 LEDNRSDLTLIDYHT

-226 LNCKKYNLALSEL
+226 LNNKKYNLALSEL
-239 LYAYWQSIESDNGGK
+239 LYGYWQSIENDSGAR

-266 KERRVYDKA
+266 QERRVYDKA
-275 IEYLSQAADFYDT
+275 IEYLSQAADFYDS
-288 YPNSPI
+288 YPSSPI
-294 LAHVLEKMGDV
+294 LADVLEQMGDI

-311 YNLALVHYFN
+311 FNLALVHYFN
-321 VMDHPS
+321 VLDHDS
-327 TDKDI
+327 TSKN
-332 GRSINL
+332 INRIIKI

-348 LYNYPLADQYLN
+348 LYNYALAEQYLD
-360 RATELLEYTDFPD
+360 RARDLLEYAD
-373 LKAKAALLHSGLA
+373 LPQLEAKAALLQSGLA
-386 YHQNDGKLVIENA
+386 YHQNDSKDVIVNA
-399 NKALDILEKLP
+399 KKALDLIEKAP
-410 NADGFIKQQSYRLL
+410 DETGFIKQQSYRLL
-424 GLGYEQVGEY
+424 GLGYEQAGEY
-434 RTSLQAFKKY
+434 QLSLQAYKKY
-444 INLVRLEQK
+444 TSLVRLEQK

-465 QKEFAEQSIHYVSQT
+465 QKEFAEQSIHYVGQAE
-480 DKLSLV
+480 KLIQVS
-486 EMEHRKFQKISFAL
+486 MEHRKFQKISFAL
-500 FITVLVMFLFIM
+500 FIIVLVMFLFIM
-512 RRGVIMQKQMA
+512 RRGVIMQRQTT
-523 EIGKLRNDLFTHS
+523 EIKKLRDDLFTHS
-536 RSRLRNLRMLNVK
+536 RSRLRNLRMLNAK
-549 LSHSLKKSSDTFEQW
+549 LSRSLKKSSDTFEQW

-611 AERVTKP
+611 AERIQKP

-633 PNADRNTSGEATFEK
+633 PNADRDASAEETFNK
-648 FQSWVDEFAQRH
+648 FQTWVDEFATKH
-660 NVNRTIRMGISDYPF
+660 DVNRIIRMGISDYPF

-689 DLLLLATHVARE
+689 DLLLLATHIARK
-701 VSLKDKQSHWVFLK
+701 VSLKDRHSHWVFLK

-725 ATDDIRTACKH
+725 ATGDIRTACQH

-742 IKVHSSYKN
+742 IKIHSSYKN

>member
-1 MFGDSSRLFI
+1 MFWDSSRLL

-42 EFEPSQAKQAA
+42 EIEPSQAKQAA
-53 KNYLLQRELTERQ
+53 KNYLLQRELIERQ

-86 NSTIEAHKIIAQAD
+86 SSTIEAHKIIAQAD
-100 FAMGDIRGAIENL
+100 YAMGNIRSAINNL
-113 NEAERLATEYQLP
+113 DEAERLAKEYQLP
-126 YMHLDVQLMRNQ
+126 YMKLDVQLMRNQ
-138 MLWLSSKDYATGEKN
+138 MIWMYDKNYAAAEQK
-153 LDQIEQQIESYN
+153 LDQIEKQIEEAN
-165 TTLLRTDSIRYRL
+165 PVLQRTDSVRYRL
-178 IMQRALLASHSGD
+178 VMQRALLAANSGD
-191 MFNAERYYTEAKTI
+191 SVNAERLYAKAKTM
-205 LSNIRSELTLIDYHT
+205 LEDNRSDLTLIDYHT

-226 LNCKKYNLALSEL
+226 LNNKKYNLALSEL
-239 LYAYWQSIESDNGGK
+239 LYGYWQSIESDSGAR

-266 KERRVYDKA
+266 QERRVYDKA
-275 IEYLSQAADFYDT
+275 IEYLSQAADFYDS
-288 YPNSPI
+288 YPSSPI
-294 LAHVLEKMGDV
+294 LADVLEQMGDI

-311 YNLALVHYFN
+311 FNLALVHYFN
-321 VMDHPS
+321 VLDHDS
-327 TDKDI
+327 TSKN
-332 GRSINL
+332 INRIIKI

-348 LYNYPLADQYLN
+348 LYNYALAEQYLD
-360 RATELLEYTDFPD
+360 RSKDLLEYAD
-373 LKAKAALLHSGLA
+373 LPQLEAKAALLKSGLA
-386 YHQNDGKLVIENA
+386 YHQNDSKDVIVNA
-399 NKALDILEKLP
+399 KRALDLIEKAP
-410 NADGFIKQQSYRLL
+410 EDTGFIKQQSYRLL
-424 GLGYEQVGEY
+424 GLGYEQAGEY
-434 RTSLQAFKKY
+434 QLSLQAYKKY
-444 INLVRLEQK
+444 ISLVRLEQK

-465 QKEFAEQSIHYVSQT
+465 QKEFAEQSIHYVGQA
-480 DKLSLV
+480 DKLAQV

-512 RRGVIMQKQMA
+512 RRGVINQRQTA
-523 EIGKLRNDLFTHS
+523 EIEKLRNDLFTHS

-549 LSHSLKKSSDTFEQW
+549 LSRSLKKSSDTFEQW

-611 AERVTKP
+611 AERIQKP

-633 PNADRNTSGEATFEK
+633 PNADRDASAEATFDK
-648 FQSWVDEFAQRH
+648 FQGWVDEFAAKH
-660 NVNRTIRMGISDYPF
+660 NVNRIIRMGISDYPF

-689 DLLLLATHVARE
+689 DLLLLATHIARE
-701 VSLKDKQSHWVFLK
+701 VSLKDKHSHWVFLK

-725 ATDDIRTACKH
+725 ATGDIRTACQH

-742 IKVHSSYKN
+742 IKIHSSYKN

>member
-1 MFGDSSRLFI
+1 MFWDSSRLF

-42 EFEPSQAKQAA
+42 EIEPSQAKQAA

-86 NSTIEAHKIIAQAD
+86 SSTIEAHKIIAQAD
-100 FAMGDIRGAIENL
+100 YAMGNIRSAINNL
-113 NEAERLATEYQLP
+113 DEAERLAKEYQLP
-126 YMHLDVQLMRNQ
+126 YMNLDVQLMRNQ
-138 MLWLSSKDYATGEKN
+138 MIWMYDKNYAAAEEK
-153 LDQIEQQIESYN
+153 LDQIEKQIEEAN
-165 TTLLRTDSIRYRL
+165 PVLQRTDSVRYRL
-178 IMQRALLASHSGD
+178 VMQRALLAANSGNSV
-191 MFNAERYYTEAKTI
+191 NAERLYAKAKTM
-205 LSNIRSELTLIDYHT
+205 LEDSRSDLTLIDYHT

-226 LNCKKYNLALSEL
+226 LNNKKYNLALSEL
-239 LYAYWQSIESDNGGK
+239 LYGYWQSIENDSGAR

-266 KERRVYDKA
+266 QERRVYDKA
-275 IEYLSQAADFYDT
+275 IEYLSQAADFYDS
-288 YPNSPI
+288 YPSSPI
-294 LAHVLEKMGDV
+294 LADVLEQMGDI

-311 YNLALVHYFN
+311 FNLALVHYFN
-321 VMDHPS
+321 VLDHDS
-327 TDKDI
+327 TSKN
-332 GRSINL
+332 INRIIKI

-348 LYNYPLADQYLN
+348 LYNYALAEQYLD
-360 RATELLEYTDFPD
+360 RARDLLEYAD
-373 LKAKAALLHSGLA
+373 LPQLEAKAALLQSGLA
-386 YHQNDGKLVIENA
+386 YHQNDSKDVIVNA
-399 NKALDILEKLP
+399 KKALDLIEKAP
-410 NADGFIKQQSYRLL
+410 DETGFIKQQSYRLL
-424 GLGYEQVGEY
+424 GLGYEQAGEY
-434 RTSLQAFKKY
+434 QLSLQAYKKY
-444 INLVRLEQK
+444 ASLVRLEQK

-465 QKEFAEQSIHYVSQT
+465 QKEFAEQSIHYVGQAE
-480 DKLSLV
+480 KLIQVS
-486 EMEHRKFQKISFAL
+486 MEHRKFQKISFAL
-500 FITVLVMFLFIM
+500 FIIVLVMFLFIM
-512 RRGVIMQKQMA
+512 RRGVIMQRQA
-523 EIGKLRNDLFTHS
+523 TEIEKLRDDLFTHS

-549 LSHSLKKSSDTFEQW
+549 LSRSLKKSSDTFEQW

-611 AERVTKP
+611 AERIQKP

-633 PNADRNTSGEATFEK
+633 PNADRDASAEETFNK
-648 FQSWVDEFAQRH
+648 FQTWVDEFAAKH
-660 NVNRTIRMGISDYPF
+660 DVNRIIRMGISDYPF

-689 DLLLLATHVARE
+689 DLLLLATHIARE
-701 VSLKDKQSHWVFLK
+701 VSLKDRHSHWVFLK

-725 ATDDIRTACKH
+725 ATGNIRTACQH

-742 IKVHSSYKN
+742 IKIHSSYKN

>member
-1 MFGDSSRLFI
+1 MFWDSSRLF

-42 EFEPSQAKQAA
+42 ETDPVQAKQAA

-66 ENGSP
+66 GNGSP
-71 SAMSREETDRSIRTP
+71 SSMSREETDRSIRTP
-86 NSTIEAHKIIAQAD
+86 SSTIEAHKIIAQAD
-100 FAMGDIRGAIENL
+100 YTMGNIRSAINNL
-113 NEAERLATEYQLP
+113 DEAERLANEYQLP
-126 YMHLDVQLMRNQ
+126 YMNLDVQLMRNQ
-138 MLWLSSKDYATGEKN
+138 MIWMYDKNYAAAEEK
-153 LDQIEQQIESYN
+153 LDQIEKQIEEAN
-165 TTLLRTDSIRYRL
+165 PVLQRTDSVRYRL
-178 IMQRALLASHSGD
+178 VMQRALLAANSGD
-191 MFNAERYYTEAKTI
+191 SVNADRLYTKAKTM
-205 LSNIRSELTLIDYHT
+205 LEDNRSDLTLIDYHT

-226 LNCKKYNLALSEL
+226 LNDKKYNLALSEL
-239 LYAYWQSIESDNGGK
+239 LYGYWQSIESDSGAR

-266 KERRVYDKA
+266 QERRVYDKA
-275 IEYLSQAADFYDT
+275 IEYLSQAADYYDS
-288 YPNSPI
+288 YPSSPI
-294 LAHVLEKMGDV
+294 LADVLEQMGDI

-311 YNLALVHYFN
+311 FNLALVHYFN
-321 VMDHPS
+321 VLDHDS
-327 TDKDI
+327 TSKN
-332 GRSINL
+332 INRIIKI

-348 LYNYPLADQYLN
+348 LYNYALAEQYLD
-360 RATELLEYTDFPD
+360 RSTDLLEYAD
-373 LKAKAALLHSGLA
+373 LPQLEAKAALLQSGLA
-386 YHQNDGKLVIENA
+386 YHQNDSKDVIENA
-399 NKALDILEKLP
+399 KRALDLIEKAP
-410 NADGFIKQQSYRLL
+410 DDTGFIKQQSYRLL
-424 GLGYEQVGEY
+424 GLGYEQAGEY
-434 RTSLQAFKKY
+434 QLSLQAYKKY
-444 INLVRLEQK
+444 ASLVRLEQK

-465 QKEFAEQSIHYVSQT
+465 QKEFAEQSIHHVGQAE
-480 DKLSLV
+480 KLAQV

-512 RRGVIMQKQMA
+512 RRGVINQRQTA
-523 EIGKLRNDLFTHS
+523 EIEKLRNDLFTHS

-549 LSHSLKKSSDTFEQW
+549 LSRSLKKSSDTFEQW

-611 AERVTKP
+611 AERIQKP

-633 PNADRNTSGEATFEK
+633 PNADRDASAEATFEK
-648 FQSWVDEFAQRH
+648 FQSWVDEFAAKH
-660 NVNRTIRMGISDYPF
+660 NVNRIIRMGISDYPF

-689 DLLLLATHVARE
+689 DLLLLATHIARE
-701 VSLKDKQSHWVFLK
+701 VSLKDKHSHWVFLK

-725 ATDDIRTACKH
+725 ATGDIRTACQH

-742 IKVHSSYKN
+742 IKIHSSYKN

>member
-1 MFGDSSRLFI
+1 MFWDSSRLF

-42 EFEPSQAKQAA
+42 EIEPSQAKQAA

-86 NSTIEAHKIIAQAD
+86 SSTIEAHKIIAQAD
-100 FAMGDIRGAIENL
+100 YTMGNIRSAINNL
-113 NEAERLATEYQLP
+113 DEAERLAKEYQLP
-126 YMHLDVQLMRNQ
+126 YMNLDVQLMRNQ
-138 MLWLSSKDYATGEKN
+138 MIWMYDKNYAAAEEK
-153 LDQIEQQIESYN
+153 LDQIEKQIEDAN
-165 TTLLRTDSIRYRL
+165 PVLQRTDSVHYRL
-178 IMQRALLASHSGD
+178 VMQRALLAANSGD
-191 MFNAERYYTEAKTI
+191 SVNADRLYAQAKTM
-205 LSNIRSELTLIDYHT
+205 LKDNRSDLILIDYHT

-226 LNCKKYNLALSEL
+226 LNDKKYNLALSEL
-239 LYAYWQSIESDNGGK
+239 LYGYWQSIESDSGAR

-266 KERRVYDKA
+266 QERRVYDKA
-275 IEYLSQAADFYDT
+275 IEYLSQAADFYDS
-288 YPNSPI
+288 YPSSPI
-294 LAHVLEKMGDV
+294 LADVLEQMGDI

-311 YNLALVHYFN
+311 FNLALVHYFN
-321 VMDHPS
+321 VLDHDS
-327 TDKDI
+327 TSKN
-332 GRSINL
+332 INRIIKI

-348 LYNYPLADQYLN
+348 LYNYALAEQYLD
-360 RATELLEYTDFPD
+360 RSMDLLAYAD
-373 LKAKAALLHSGLA
+373 LPQLEAKAALLQSGLA
-386 YHQNDGKLVIENA
+386 YHQNESKNVINNA
-399 NKALDILEKLP
+399 KKALDLIEKAP
-410 NADGFIKQQSYRLL
+410 DDTGFIKQQSYRLL
-424 GLGYEQVGEY
+424 GLGYEQAGEY
-434 RTSLQAFKKY
+434 QLSLQAYKKY
-444 INLVRLEQK
+444 TSLVRLEQK

-465 QKEFAEQSIHYVSQT
+465 QKEFAEQSIHYVGQA
-480 DKLSLV
+480 DKLAQV

-512 RRGVIMQKQMA
+512 RRGVIMQRQTSQ
-523 EIGKLRNDLFTHS
+523 IDKLRNDLFTHS

-549 LSHSLKKSSDTFEQW
+549 LSRSLKKSSDTFEQW

-611 AERVTKP
+611 AERIQKP

-633 PNADRNTSGEATFEK
+633 PNADRDASAEATFNK
-648 FQSWVDEFAQRH
+648 FQSWVDEFAAKH
-660 NVNRTIRMGISDYPF
+660 HVNRTIRMGISDYPF

-689 DLLLLATHVARE
+689 DLLLLATHIARE
-701 VSLKDKQSHWVFLK
+701 VSLKDKHSHWVFLK

-725 ATDDIRTACKH
+725 ATGNIRTACQY

-742 IKVHSSYKN
+742 IKIHSSYKN

>member
-1 MFGDSSRLFI
+1 MFWDSSRLF

-42 EFEPSQAKQAA
+42 EIEPSQAKQAA
-53 KNYLLQRELTERQ
+53 KNYLLQRELTQRQ

-86 NSTIEAHKIIAQAD
+86 SSTIEAHKIIAQAD
-100 FAMGDIRGAIENL
+100 YAMGNIRSAINNL
-113 NEAERLATEYQLP
+113 DEAKRLAKEYQLP
-126 YMHLDVQLMRNQ
+126 YMNLDVQLMRNQ
-138 MLWLSSKDYATGEKN
+138 MIWMYDKNYAAAEEK
-153 LDQIEQQIESYN
+153 LDQIEKQLEEANPVLQ
-165 TTLLRTDSIRYRL
+165 RTDSVRYRL
-178 IMQRALLASHSGD
+178 VMQRALLAANSGNSV
-191 MFNAERYYTEAKTI
+191 NAERLYAKAKTM
-205 LSNIRSELTLIDYHT
+205 LEDNRSDLTLIDYHT

-226 LNCKKYNLALSEL
+226 LNNKKYNLALSEL
-239 LYAYWQSIESDNGGK
+239 LYGYWQSIENDSGAR

-266 KERRVYDKA
+266 QERRVYDKA
-275 IEYLSQAADFYDT
+275 IEYLSQAADFYDS
-288 YPNSPI
+288 YPSSPI
-294 LAHVLEKMGDV
+294 LADVLEQMGDI

-311 YNLALVHYFN
+311 FNLALVHYFN
-321 VMDHPS
+321 VLDHDS
-327 TDKDI
+327 TSKN
-332 GRSINL
+332 INRIIKI

-348 LYNYPLADQYLN
+348 LYNYALAEQYLD
-360 RATELLEYTDFPD
+360 RARDLLEYAD
-373 LKAKAALLHSGLA
+373 LPQLEAKAALLQSGLA
-386 YHQNDGKLVIENA
+386 YHQNDSKDVIVNA
-399 NKALDILEKLP
+399 KKALDLIEKAP
-410 NADGFIKQQSYRLL
+410 DETGFIKQQSYRLL
-424 GLGYEQVGEY
+424 GLGYEQAGEY
-434 RTSLQAFKKY
+434 QPSLQAYKKY
-444 INLVRLEQK
+444 TSLVRLEQK

-465 QKEFAEQSIHYVSQT
+465 QKEFAEQSIHYVGQAE
-480 DKLSLV
+480 KLIQVS
-486 EMEHRKFQKISFAL
+486 MEHRKFQKISFAL
-500 FITVLVMFLFIM
+500 FIIVLVMFLFIM
-512 RRGVIMQKQMA
+512 RRGVIMQRQTT
-523 EIGKLRNDLFTHS
+523 EIKKLRDDLFTHS
-536 RSRLRNLRMLNVK
+536 RSRLRNLRMLNAK
-549 LSHSLKKSSDTFEQW
+549 LSRSLKKSSDTFEQW

-611 AERVTKP
+611 AERIQKP

-633 PNADRNTSGEATFEK
+633 PNADRDASAEETFNK
-648 FQSWVDEFAQRH
+648 FQTWVDEFATKH
-660 NVNRTIRMGISDYPF
+660 DVNRIIRMGISDYPF

-689 DLLLLATHVARE
+689 DLLLLATHIARK
-701 VSLKDKQSHWVFLK
+701 VSLKDRHSHWVFLK

-725 ATDDIRTACKH
+725 ATGDIRTACQH

-742 IKVHSSYKN
+742 IKIHSSYKN

>member
-1 MFGDSSRLFI
+1 MFWDSSRLL

-42 EFEPSQAKQAA
+42 EIEPSQAKQAA
-53 KNYLLQRELTERQ
+53 KNYLLQRELIERQ

-86 NSTIEAHKIIAQAD
+86 SSTIEAHKIIAQAD
-100 FAMGDIRGAIENL
+100 YAMGNIRSAINNL
-113 NEAERLATEYQLP
+113 DEAERLAKEYQLP
-126 YMHLDVQLMRNQ
+126 YMNLDVQLIRNQ
-138 MLWLSSKDYATGEKN
+138 MIWMYDKNYAAAEQK
-153 LDQIEQQIESYN
+153 LDQIEKQIEEAN
-165 TTLLRTDSIRYRL
+165 PVLQRTDSVRYRL
-178 IMQRALLASHSGD
+178 VMQRALLAANSGD
-191 MFNAERYYTEAKTI
+191 SVNAERLYAKAKTM
-205 LSNIRSELTLIDYHT
+205 LEDNRSDLTLIDYHT

-226 LNCKKYNLALSEL
+226 LNNKKYNLALSEL
-239 LYAYWQSIESDNGGK
+239 LYGYWQSIESDSGAR

-266 KERRVYDKA
+266 QERRVYDKA
-275 IEYLSQAADFYDT
+275 IEYLSQAADFYDS
-288 YPNSPI
+288 YPSSPI
-294 LAHVLEKMGDV
+294 LADVLEQMGDI

-311 YNLALVHYFN
+311 FNLALVHYFN
-321 VMDHPS
+321 VLDHDS
-327 TDKDI
+327 TSKN
-332 GRSINL
+332 INRIIKI

-348 LYNYPLADQYLN
+348 LYNYALAEQYLD
-360 RATELLEYTDFPD
+360 RSKDLLEYAD
-373 LKAKAALLHSGLA
+373 LPQLEAKAALLKSGLA
-386 YHQNDGKLVIENA
+386 YHQNDSKDVIVNA
-399 NKALDILEKLP
+399 KRALDLIEKAP
-410 NADGFIKQQSYRLL
+410 EDTGFIKQQSYRLL
-424 GLGYEQVGEY
+424 GLGYEQAGEY
-434 RTSLQAFKKY
+434 QLSLQAYKKY
-444 INLVRLEQK
+444 ISLVRLEQK

-465 QKEFAEQSIHYVSQT
+465 QKEFAEQSIHYVGQA
-480 DKLSLV
+480 DKLAQV

-512 RRGVIMQKQMA
+512 RRGVINQRQTA
-523 EIGKLRNDLFTHS
+523 EIEKLRNDLFTHS

-549 LSHSLKKSSDTFEQW
+549 LSRSLKKSSDTFEQW

-611 AERVTKP
+611 AERIQKP

-633 PNADRNTSGEATFEK
+633 PNADRDASAEATFDK
-648 FQSWVDEFAQRH
+648 FQGWVDEFAAQH
-660 NVNRTIRMGISDYPF
+660 NVNRIIRMGISDYPF

-689 DLLLLATHVARE
+689 DLLLLATHIARE
-701 VSLKDKQSHWVFLK
+701 VSLKDKHSHWVFLK

-725 ATDDIRTACKH
+725 ATGDIRTACQH

-742 IKVHSSYKN
+742 IKIHSSYKN

>member
-1 MFGDSSRLFI
+1 MFWDSSRLF

-42 EFEPSQAKQAA
+42 EIEPSQAKQAA

-86 NSTIEAHKIIAQAD
+86 SSTIEAHKIIAQAD
-100 FAMGDIRGAIENL
+100 YAMGNIRSAINNL
-113 NEAERLATEYQLP
+113 DEAKRLAKEYQLP
-126 YMHLDVQLMRNQ
+126 YMNLDVQLMRNQ
-138 MLWLSSKDYATGEKN
+138 MIWMYDKNYAAAGEK
-153 LDQIEQQIESYN
+153 LDQIEKQIEEAN
-165 TTLLRTDSIRYRL
+165 PVLQRTDSVRYRL
-178 IMQRALLASHSGD
+178 VMQRALLAANSGNSV
-191 MFNAERYYTEAKTI
+191 NAERLYAKAKTM
-205 LSNIRSELTLIDYHT
+205 LEDNRSDLTLIDYHT

-226 LNCKKYNLALSEL
+226 LNNKKYNLALSEL
-239 LYAYWQSIESDNGGK
+239 LYGYWQSIENDSGAR

-266 KERRVYDKA
+266 QERRVYDKA
-275 IEYLSQAADFYDT
+275 IEYLSQAADFYDS
-288 YPNSPI
+288 YPSSPI
-294 LAHVLEKMGDV
+294 LADVLEQMGDI

-311 YNLALVHYFN
+311 FNLALVHYFN
-321 VMDHPS
+321 VLDHDS
-327 TDKDI
+327 TSKN
-332 GRSINL
+332 INRIIKI

-348 LYNYPLADQYLN
+348 LYNYALAEQYLD
-360 RATELLEYTDFPD
+360 RARDLLEYAD
-373 LKAKAALLHSGLA
+373 LPQLEAKAALLQSGLA
-386 YHQNDGKLVIENA
+386 YHQNDSKDVIVNA
-399 NKALDILEKLP
+399 KKALDLIEKAP
-410 NADGFIKQQSYRLL
+410 DETGFIKQQSYRLL
-424 GLGYEQVGEY
+424 GLGYEQAGEY
-434 RTSLQAFKKY
+434 QLSLQAYKKY
-444 INLVRLEQK
+444 TSLVRLEQK

-465 QKEFAEQSIHYVSQT
+465 QKEFAEQSIHYVGQAE
-480 DKLSLV
+480 KLIQVS
-486 EMEHRKFQKISFAL
+486 MEHRKFQKISFAL
-500 FITVLVMFLFIM
+500 FIIVLVMFLFIM
-512 RRGVIMQKQMA
+512 RRGVIMQRQTT
-523 EIGKLRNDLFTHS
+523 EIKKLRDDLFTHS
-536 RSRLRNLRMLNVK
+536 RSRLRNLRMLNAK
-549 LSHSLKKSSDTFEQW
+549 LSRSLKKSSDTFEQW

-611 AERVTKP
+611 AERIQKP

-633 PNADRNTSGEATFEK
+633 PNADRDASAEETFNK
-648 FQSWVDEFAQRH
+648 FQTWVDEFATKH
-660 NVNRTIRMGISDYPF
+660 DVNRIIRMGISDYPF

-689 DLLLLATHVARE
+689 DLLLLATHIARE
-701 VSLKDKQSHWVFLK
+701 VSLKDRHSHWVFLK

-725 ATDDIRTACKH
+725 ATGDIRTACQH

-742 IKVHSSYKN
+742 IKIHSSYKN

>member
-1 MFGDSSRLFI
+1 MFWDSSRLL

-42 EFEPSQAKQAA
+42 EIEPSQAKQAA
-53 KNYLLQRELTERQ
+53 KNYLLQRELIERQ

-86 NSTIEAHKIIAQAD
+86 SSTIEAHKIIAQAD
-100 FAMGDIRGAIENL
+100 YAMGNIRSAINNL
-113 NEAERLATEYQLP
+113 DEAERLAKEYQLP
-126 YMHLDVQLMRNQ
+126 YMNLDVQLMRNQ
-138 MLWLSSKDYATGEKN
+138 MIWMYDKNYAAAEQK
-153 LDQIEQQIESYN
+153 LDQIERQIEEAN
-165 TTLLRTDSIRYRL
+165 PVLQRTDSVRYRL
-178 IMQRALLASHSGD
+178 VMQRALLAANSGD
-191 MFNAERYYTEAKTI
+191 SVNAERLYAKAKTM
-205 LSNIRSELTLIDYHT
+205 LEDNRSDLTLIDYHT

-226 LNCKKYNLALSEL
+226 LNNKKYNLALSEL
-239 LYAYWQSIESDNGGK
+239 LYGYWQSIESDSGAR

-266 KERRVYDKA
+266 QERRVYDKA
-275 IEYLSQAADFYDT
+275 IEYLSQAADFYDS
-288 YPNSPI
+288 YPSSPI
-294 LAHVLEKMGDV
+294 LADVLEQMGDI

-311 YNLALVHYFN
+311 FNLALVHYFN
-321 VMDHPS
+321 VLDHDS
-327 TDKDI
+327 TSKN
-332 GRSINL
+332 INRIIKI

-348 LYNYPLADQYLN
+348 LYNYALAEQYLD
-360 RATELLEYTDFPD
+360 RSKDLLEYAD
-373 LKAKAALLHSGLA
+373 LPQLEAKAALLKSGLA
-386 YHQNDGKLVIENA
+386 YHQNDSKDVIVNA
-399 NKALDILEKLP
+399 KRALDLIEKAP
-410 NADGFIKQQSYRLL
+410 EDTGFIKQQSYRLL
-424 GLGYEQVGEY
+424 GLGYEQAGEY
-434 RTSLQAFKKY
+434 QLSLQAYKKY
-444 INLVRLEQK
+444 ISLVRLEQK

-465 QKEFAEQSIHYVSQT
+465 QKEFAEQSIHYVGQA
-480 DKLSLV
+480 DKLAQV

-512 RRGVIMQKQMA
+512 RRGVINQRQTA
-523 EIGKLRNDLFTHS
+523 EIEKLRNDLFTHS

-549 LSHSLKKSSDTFEQW
+549 LSRSLKKSSDTFEQW

-611 AERVTKP
+611 AERIQKP

-633 PNADRNTSGEATFEK
+633 PNANRDASAEATFDK
-648 FQSWVDEFAQRH
+648 FQGWVDEFAAQH
-660 NVNRTIRMGISDYPF
+660 NVNRIIRMGISDYPF

-689 DLLLLATHVARE
+689 DLLLLATHIARE
-701 VSLKDKQSHWVFLK
+701 VSLKDKHSHWVFLK

-725 ATDDIRTACKH
+725 ATGDIRTACQH

-742 IKVHSSYKN
+742 IKIHSSYKN

>member
-1 MFGDSSRLFI
+1 MFWDSSRLF

-42 EFEPSQAKQAA
+42 EIDPVQAKQAA

-66 ENGSP
+66 DNGSP
-71 SAMSREETDRSIRTP
+71 SSMSREETDRSIRTP
-86 NSTIEAHKIIAQAD
+86 SSTIEAHKIIAQAD
-100 FAMGDIRGAIENL
+100 YTMGNIRSAINNL
-113 NEAERLATEYQLP
+113 DEAERLASEYQLP
-126 YMHLDVQLMRNQ
+126 YMNLDVQLMRNQ
-138 MLWLSSKDYATGEKN
+138 MIWMYDKNYAAAEEK
-153 LDQIEQQIESYN
+153 LDQIEKQIEEAN
-165 TTLLRTDSIRYRL
+165 PVLQRTDSVRYRL
-178 IMQRALLASHSGD
+178 VMQRALLAANSGD
-191 MFNAERYYTEAKTI
+191 SVNADRLYTKAKTM
-205 LSNIRSELTLIDYHT
+205 LEDNRSDLTLIDYHT

-226 LNCKKYNLALSEL
+226 LNDKKYNLALSEL
-239 LYAYWQSIESDNGGK
+239 LYGYWQSIESDSGAR

-266 KERRVYDKA
+266 QERRVYDKA
-275 IEYLSQAADFYDT
+275 IEYLSQAADYYDS
-288 YPNSPI
+288 YPSSPI
-294 LAHVLEKMGDV
+294 LADVLEQMGDI

-311 YNLALVHYFN
+311 FNLALVHYFN
-321 VMDHPS
+321 VLDHDS
-327 TDKDI
+327 TSKN
-332 GRSINL
+332 INRIIKI

-348 LYNYPLADQYLN
+348 LYNYALAEQYLD
-360 RATELLEYTDFPD
+360 RSTDLLEYAD
-373 LKAKAALLHSGLA
+373 LPQLEAKAALLQSGLA
-386 YHQNDGKLVIENA
+386 YHQNDSKNVIENA
-399 NKALDILEKLP
+399 KRALDLIEKAP
-410 NADGFIKQQSYRLL
+410 DDTGFIKQQSYRLL
-424 GLGYEQVGEY
+424 GLGYEQAGEY
-434 RTSLQAFKKY
+434 QLSLQAYKKY
-444 INLVRLEQK
+444 ASLVRLEQK

-465 QKEFAEQSIHYVSQT
+465 QKEFAEQSIHHVGQAE
-480 DKLSLV
+480 KLAQV

-512 RRGVIMQKQMA
+512 RRGVINQRQTA
-523 EIGKLRNDLFTHS
+523 EIEKLRNDLFTHS

-549 LSHSLKKSSDTFEQW
+549 LSRSLKKSSDTFEQW

-611 AERVTKP
+611 AERIQKP

-633 PNADRNTSGEATFEK
+633 PNADRDASAEATFEK
-648 FQSWVDEFAQRH
+648 FQSWVDEFAAKH
-660 NVNRTIRMGISDYPF
+660 NVNRIIRMGISDYPF

-689 DLLLLATHVARE
+689 DLLLLATHIARE
-701 VSLKDKQSHWVFLK
+701 VSLKDKHSHWVFLK

-725 ATDDIRTACKH
+725 ATGDIRTACQH

-742 IKVHSSYKN
+742 IKIHSSYKN

>member
-1 MFGDSSRLFI
+1 MFWDSSRLF

-42 EFEPSQAKQAA
+42 EIEPSQAKQAA

-86 NSTIEAHKIIAQAD
+86 SSTIEAHKIIAQAD
-100 FAMGDIRGAIENL
+100 YAMGNIRSAINNL
-113 NEAERLATEYQLP
+113 DEAKRLAKEYQLP
-126 YMHLDVQLMRNQ
+126 YMNLDVQLMRNQ
-138 MLWLSSKDYATGEKN
+138 MIWMYDKNYAAAEEK
-153 LDQIEQQIESYN
+153 LDQIEKQIEEAN
-165 TTLLRTDSIRYRL
+165 PVLQRTDSVRYRL
-178 IMQRALLASHSGD
+178 VMQRALLAANSGNSV
-191 MFNAERYYTEAKTI
+191 NAERLYAKAKTM
-205 LSNIRSELTLIDYHT
+205 LEDNRSDLTLIDYHT

-226 LNCKKYNLALSEL
+226 LNNKKYNLALSEL
-239 LYAYWQSIESDNGGK
+239 LYGYWQSIENDSGAR

-266 KERRVYDKA
+266 QERRVYDKA
-275 IEYLSQAADFYDT
+275 IEYLSQAADFYDS
-288 YPNSPI
+288 YPSSPI
-294 LAHVLEKMGDV
+294 LADVLEQMGDI

-311 YNLALVHYFN
+311 FNLALVHYFN
-321 VMDHPS
+321 VLDHDS
-327 TDKDI
+327 TSKN
-332 GRSINL
+332 INRIIKI

-348 LYNYPLADQYLN
+348 LYNYALAEQYLD
-360 RATELLEYTDFPD
+360 RARDLLEYAD
-373 LKAKAALLHSGLA
+373 LPQLEAKAALLQSGLA
-386 YHQNDGKLVIENA
+386 YHQNNSKDVIVNA
-399 NKALDILEKLP
+399 KKALDLIEKAP
-410 NADGFIKQQSYRLL
+410 DETGFIKQQSYRLL
-424 GLGYEQVGEY
+424 GLGYEQAGEY
-434 RTSLQAFKKY
+434 QLSLQAYKKY
-444 INLVRLEQK
+444 TSLVRLEQK

-465 QKEFAEQSIHYVSQT
+465 QKEFAEQSIHYVGQAE
-480 DKLSLV
+480 KLIQVS
-486 EMEHRKFQKISFAL
+486 MEHRKFQKISFAL
-500 FITVLVMFLFIM
+500 FIIVLVMFLFIM
-512 RRGVIMQKQMA
+512 RRGVTMQRQA
-523 EIGKLRNDLFTHS
+523 TEIEKLRDDLFTHS

-549 LSHSLKKSSDTFEQW
+549 LSRSLKKSSDTFEQW

-611 AERVTKP
+611 AERIQKP

-633 PNADRNTSGEATFEK
+633 PNADRDASAEETFNK
-648 FQSWVDEFAQRH
+648 FQTWVDEFATKH
-660 NVNRTIRMGISDYPF
+660 DVNRIIRMGISDYPF

-689 DLLLLATHVARE
+689 DLLLLATHIARE
-701 VSLKDKQSHWVFLK
+701 VSLKDRHSHWVFLK

-725 ATDDIRTACKH
+725 ATGDIRTACQH

-742 IKVHSSYKN
+742 IKIHSSYKN

>member
-1 MFGDSSRLFI
+1 MFWDSSRLL

-42 EFEPSQAKQAA
+42 EIEPSQAKQAA
-53 KNYLLQRELTERQ
+53 KNYLLQRELIERQ

-86 NSTIEAHKIIAQAD
+86 SSTIEAHKIIAQAD
-100 FAMGDIRGAIENL
+100 YAMGNIRSAINNL
-113 NEAERLATEYQLP
+113 DEAERLAKEYQLP
-126 YMHLDVQLMRNQ
+126 YMNLDVQLMRNQ
-138 MLWLSSKDYATGEKN
+138 MIWMYDKNYAAAEQK
-153 LDQIEQQIESYN
+153 LDQIEKQIEEAN
-165 TTLLRTDSIRYRL
+165 PVLQRTDSVRYRL
-178 IMQRALLASHSGD
+178 VMQRALLAANSGD
-191 MFNAERYYTEAKTI
+191 SVNAERLYTKAKTM
-205 LSNIRSELTLIDYHT
+205 LEDNRSDLTLIDYHT

-226 LNCKKYNLALSEL
+226 LNNKKYNLALSEL
-239 LYAYWQSIESDNGGK
+239 LYGYWQSIESDSGAR

-266 KERRVYDKA
+266 QERRVYDKA
-275 IEYLSQAADFYDT
+275 IEYLSQAADFYDS
-288 YPNSPI
+288 YPSSPI
-294 LAHVLEKMGDV
+294 LADVLEQMGDI

-311 YNLALVHYFN
+311 FNLALVHYFN
-321 VMDHPS
+321 VLDHDS
-327 TDKDI
+327 TSKN
-332 GRSINL
+332 INRIIKI

-348 LYNYPLADQYLN
+348 LYNYALAEQYLD
-360 RATELLEYTDFPD
+360 RSKDLLEYAD
-373 LKAKAALLHSGLA
+373 LPQLEAKAALLKSGLA
-386 YHQNDGKLVIENA
+386 YHQNDSKDVIVNA
-399 NKALDILEKLP
+399 KRALDLIEKAP
-410 NADGFIKQQSYRLL
+410 EDTGFIKQQSYRLL
-424 GLGYEQVGEY
+424 GLGYEQAGEY
-434 RTSLQAFKKY
+434 QLSLQAYKKY
-444 INLVRLEQK
+444 ISLVRLEQK

-465 QKEFAEQSIHYVSQT
+465 QKEFAEQSIHYVGQA
-480 DKLSLV
+480 DKLAQV

-512 RRGVIMQKQMA
+512 RRGVINQRQTA
-523 EIGKLRNDLFTHS
+523 EIEKLRNDLFTHS

-549 LSHSLKKSSDTFEQW
+549 LSRSLKKSSDTFEQW

-611 AERVTKP
+611 AERIQKP

-633 PNADRNTSGEATFEK
+633 PNADRDASAEATFDK
-648 FQSWVDEFAQRH
+648 FQGWVDEFAAQH
-660 NVNRTIRMGISDYPF
+660 NVNRIIRMGISDYPF

-689 DLLLLATHVARE
+689 DLLLLATHIARE
-701 VSLKDKQSHWVFLK
+701 VSLKDKHSHWVFLK

-725 ATDDIRTACKH
+725 ATGDIRTACQH

-742 IKVHSSYKN
+742 IKIHSSYKN

>member
-1 MFGDSSRLFI
+1 MFWDSSRLF

-42 EFEPSQAKQAA
+42 EIEPSQAKQAA
-53 KNYLLQRELTERQ
+53 KNYLLQRELTQRQ

-86 NSTIEAHKIIAQAD
+86 SSTIEAHKIIAQAD
-100 FAMGDIRGAIENL
+100 YAMGNIRSAINNL
-113 NEAERLATEYQLP
+113 DEAKRLAKEYQLP
-126 YMHLDVQLMRNQ
+126 YMNLDVQLMRNQ
-138 MLWLSSKDYATGEKN
+138 MIWMYDKNYAAAEEK
-153 LDQIEQQIESYN
+153 LDQIEKQLEEANPVLQ
-165 TTLLRTDSIRYRL
+165 RTDSVRYRL
-178 IMQRALLASHSGD
+178 VMQRALLAANSGNSV
-191 MFNAERYYTEAKTI
+191 NAERLYAKAKTM
-205 LSNIRSELTLIDYHT
+205 LEDNRSDLTLIDYHT

-226 LNCKKYNLALSEL
+226 LNNKKYNLALSEL
-239 LYAYWQSIESDNGGK
+239 LYGYWQSIENDSGAR

-266 KERRVYDKA
+266 QERRVYDKA
-275 IEYLSQAADFYDT
+275 IEYLSQAADFYDS
-288 YPNSPI
+288 YPSSPI
-294 LAHVLEKMGDV
+294 LADVLEQMGDI

-311 YNLALVHYFN
+311 FNLALVHYFN
-321 VMDHPS
+321 VLDHDS
-327 TDKDI
+327 TSKN
-332 GRSINL
+332 INRIIKI

-348 LYNYPLADQYLN
+348 LYNYALAEQYLD
-360 RATELLEYTDFPD
+360 RARDLLEYAD
-373 LKAKAALLHSGLA
+373 LPQLEAKAALLQSGLA
-386 YHQNDGKLVIENA
+386 YHQNDSKDVIVNA
-399 NKALDILEKLP
+399 KKALDLIEKAP
-410 NADGFIKQQSYRLL
+410 DETGFIKQQSYRLL
-424 GLGYEQVGEY
+424 GLGYEQAGEY
-434 RTSLQAFKKY
+434 QPSLQAYKKY
-444 INLVRLEQK
+444 TSLVRLEQK

-465 QKEFAEQSIHYVSQT
+465 QKEFAEQSIHYVGQAE
-480 DKLSLV
+480 KLIQVS
-486 EMEHRKFQKISFAL
+486 MEHRKFQKISFAL
-500 FITVLVMFLFIM
+500 FIIVLVMFLFIM
-512 RRGVIMQKQMA
+512 RRGVIMQRQTT
-523 EIGKLRNDLFTHS
+523 EIKKLRDDLFTHS
-536 RSRLRNLRMLNVK
+536 RSRLRNLRMLNAK
-549 LSHSLKKSSDTFEQW
+549 LSRSLKKSSDTFEQW

-611 AERVTKP
+611 AERIQKP

-633 PNADRNTSGEATFEK
+633 PNADRDASAEETFNK
-648 FQSWVDEFAQRH
+648 FQTWVDEFATKH
-660 NVNRTIRMGISDYPF
+660 DVNRIIRMGISDYPF

-689 DLLLLATHVARE
+689 DLLLLATHIARE
-701 VSLKDKQSHWVFLK
+701 VSLKDRHSHWVFLK

-725 ATDDIRTACKH
+725 ATGDIRTACQH

-742 IKVHSSYKN
+742 IKIHSSYKN

>member
-1 MFGDSSRLFI
+1 MFWDSSRLF

-42 EFEPSQAKQAA
+42 EIEPSQAKQAA

-86 NSTIEAHKIIAQAD
+86 SSTIEAHKIIAQAD
-100 FAMGDIRGAIENL
+100 YTMGNIRSAINNL
-113 NEAERLATEYQLP
+113 DEAERLAKEYQLP
-126 YMHLDVQLMRNQ
+126 YMNLDVQLMRNQ
-138 MLWLSSKDYATGEKN
+138 MIWMYDKNYAAAEEK
-153 LDQIEQQIESYN
+153 LDQVEKQIEDAN
-165 TTLLRTDSIRYRL
+165 PVLQRTDSVHYRL
-178 IMQRALLASHSGD
+178 VMQRALLAANSGD
-191 MFNAERYYTEAKTI
+191 SVNADRLYAQAKTM
-205 LSNIRSELTLIDYHT
+205 LKDNRSDLILIDYHT

-226 LNCKKYNLALSEL
+226 LNDKKYNLALSEL
-239 LYAYWQSIESDNGGK
+239 LYGYWQSIESDSGAR

-266 KERRVYDKA
+266 QERRVYDKA
-275 IEYLSQAADFYDT
+275 IEYLSQAADFYDS
-288 YPNSPI
+288 YPSSPI
-294 LAHVLEKMGDV
+294 LADVLEQMGDI

-311 YNLALVHYFN
+311 FNLALVHYFN
-321 VMDHPS
+321 VLDHDS
-327 TDKDI
+327 TSKN
-332 GRSINL
+332 INRIIKI

-348 LYNYPLADQYLN
+348 LYNYALAEQYLD
-360 RATELLEYTDFPD
+360 RSMDLLAYAD
-373 LKAKAALLHSGLA
+373 LPQLEAKAALLQSGLA
-386 YHQNDGKLVIENA
+386 YHQNESKNVINNA
-399 NKALDILEKLP
+399 KKALDLIEKAP
-410 NADGFIKQQSYRLL
+410 DDTGFIKQQSYRLL
-424 GLGYEQVGEY
+424 GLGYEQAGEY
-434 RTSLQAFKKY
+434 QLSLQAYKKY
-444 INLVRLEQK
+444 TSLVRLEQK

-465 QKEFAEQSIHYVSQT
+465 QKEFAEQSIHYVGQA
-480 DKLSLV
+480 DKLAQV

-512 RRGVIMQKQMA
+512 RRGVIMQRQTSQ
-523 EIGKLRNDLFTHS
+523 IDKLRNDLFTHS

-549 LSHSLKKSSDTFEQW
+549 LSRSLKKSSDTFEQW

-611 AERVTKP
+611 AERIQKP

-633 PNADRNTSGEATFEK
+633 PNADRDASAEATFNK
-648 FQSWVDEFAQRH
+648 FQSWVDEFAAKH
-660 NVNRTIRMGISDYPF
+660 HVNRTIRMGISDYPF

-689 DLLLLATHVARE
+689 DLLLLATHIARE
-701 VSLKDKQSHWVFLK
+701 VSLKDKHSHWVFLK

-725 ATDDIRTACKH
+725 ATGNIRTACQH

-742 IKVHSSYKN
+742 IKIHSSYKN

>member
-1 MFGDSSRLFI
+1 MFWDSSRLF

-42 EFEPSQAKQAA
+42 EIDPVQAKQAA

-66 ENGSP
+66 DNGSP
-71 SAMSREETDRSIRTP
+71 SSMSREETDRSIRTP
-86 NSTIEAHKIIAQAD
+86 SSTIEAHKIIAQAD
-100 FAMGDIRGAIENL
+100 YTMGNIRSAINNL
-113 NEAERLATEYQLP
+113 DEAERLANEYQLP
-126 YMHLDVQLMRNQ
+126 YMNLDVQLMRNQ
-138 MLWLSSKDYATGEKN
+138 MIWMYDKNYAAAEEK
-153 LDQIEQQIESYN
+153 LDQIEKQIEEAN
-165 TTLLRTDSIRYRL
+165 PVLQRTDSVRYRL
-178 IMQRALLASHSGD
+178 VMQRALLAANSGD
-191 MFNAERYYTEAKTI
+191 SVNAERLYTKAKTM
-205 LSNIRSELTLIDYHT
+205 LEDNRSDLTLIDYHT

-226 LNCKKYNLALSEL
+226 LNDKKYNLALSEL
-239 LYAYWQSIESDNGGK
+239 LYGYWQSIESDSGAR

-266 KERRVYDKA
+266 QERRVYDKA
-275 IEYLSQAADFYDT
+275 IEYLSQAADYYDS
-288 YPNSPI
+288 YPSSPI
-294 LAHVLEKMGDV
+294 LADVLEQMGDI

-311 YNLALVHYFN
+311 FNLALVHYFN
-321 VMDHPS
+321 VLDHDS
-327 TDKDI
+327 TSKN
-332 GRSINL
+332 INRIIKI

-348 LYNYPLADQYLN
+348 LYNYALAEQYLD
-360 RATELLEYTDFPD
+360 RSTDLLEYAD
-373 LKAKAALLHSGLA
+373 LPQLEAKAALLQSGLA
-386 YHQNDGKLVIENA
+386 YHQNDSKDVIENA
-399 NKALDILEKLP
+399 KRALDLIEKAP
-410 NADGFIKQQSYRLL
+410 DDTGFIKQQSYRLL
-424 GLGYEQVGEY
+424 GLGYEQAGEY
-434 RTSLQAFKKY
+434 QLSLQAYKKY
-444 INLVRLEQK
+444 ASLVRLEQK

-465 QKEFAEQSIHYVSQT
+465 QKEFAEQSIHHVGQAE
-480 DKLSLV
+480 KLAQV

-512 RRGVIMQKQMA
+512 RRGVINQRQTA
-523 EIGKLRNDLFTHS
+523 EIEKLRNDLFTHS

-549 LSHSLKKSSDTFEQW
+549 LSRSLKKSSDTFEQW

-611 AERVTKP
+611 AERIQKP

-633 PNADRNTSGEATFEK
+633 PNADRDASAEATFEK
-648 FQSWVDEFAQRH
+648 FQSWVDEFAAKH
-660 NVNRTIRMGISDYPF
+660 NVNRIIRMGISDYPF

-689 DLLLLATHVARE
+689 DLLLLATHIARE
-701 VSLKDKQSHWVFLK
+701 VSLKDNHSHWVFLK

-725 ATDDIRTACKH
+725 ATGDIRTACQH

-742 IKVHSSYKN
+742 IKIHSSYKN

>member
-1 MFGDSSRLFI
+1 MFWDSSRLL

-42 EFEPSQAKQAA
+42 EIEPSQAKQAA
-53 KNYLLQRELTERQ
+53 KNYLLQRELIERQ

-86 NSTIEAHKIIAQAD
+86 SSTIEAHKIIAQAD
-100 FAMGDIRGAIENL
+100 YAMGNIRSAINNL
-113 NEAERLATEYQLP
+113 DEAERLAKEYQLP
-126 YMHLDVQLMRNQ
+126 YMKLDVQLMRNQ
-138 MLWLSSKDYATGEKN
+138 MIWMYDKNYAAAEQK
-153 LDQIEQQIESYN
+153 LDQIEKQIEEAN
-165 TTLLRTDSIRYRL
+165 PVLQRTDSVRYRL
-178 IMQRALLASHSGD
+178 VMQRALLAANSGD
-191 MFNAERYYTEAKTI
+191 SVNAERLYAKAKTM
-205 LSNIRSELTLIDYHT
+205 LEDNRSDLTLIDYHT

-226 LNCKKYNLALSEL
+226 LNNKKYNLALSEL
-239 LYAYWQSIESDNGGK
+239 LYGYWQSIESDSGAR

-266 KERRVYDKA
+266 QERRVYDKA
-275 IEYLSQAADFYDT
+275 IEYLSQAADFYDS
-288 YPNSPI
+288 YPSSPI
-294 LAHVLEKMGDV
+294 LADVLEQMGDI

-311 YNLALVHYFN
+311 FNLALVHYFN
-321 VMDHPS
+321 VLDHDS
-327 TDKDI
+327 TSKN
-332 GRSINL
+332 INRIIKI

-348 LYNYPLADQYLN
+348 LYNYALAEQYLD
-360 RATELLEYTDFPD
+360 RSKDLLEYAD
-373 LKAKAALLHSGLA
+373 LPQLEAKAALLKSGLA
-386 YHQNDGKLVIENA
+386 YHQNDSKDVIVNA
-399 NKALDILEKLP
+399 KRALDLIEKAP
-410 NADGFIKQQSYRLL
+410 EDTGFIKQQSYRLL
-424 GLGYEQVGEY
+424 GLGYEQAGEY
-434 RTSLQAFKKY
+434 QLSLQAYKKY
-444 INLVRLEQK
+444 ISLVRLEQK

-465 QKEFAEQSIHYVSQT
+465 QKEFAEQSIHYVGQA
-480 DKLSLV
+480 DKLAQV

-512 RRGVIMQKQMA
+512 RRGVINQRQTA
-523 EIGKLRNDLFTHS
+523 EIEKLRNDLFTHS

-549 LSHSLKKSSDTFEQW
+549 LSRSLKKSSDTFEQW

-611 AERVTKP
+611 AERIQKP

-633 PNADRNTSGEATFEK
+633 PNADRDASAEATFDK
-648 FQSWVDEFAQRH
+648 FQGWVDEFAAQH
-660 NVNRTIRMGISDYPF
+660 NVNRIIRMGISDYPF

-689 DLLLLATHVARE
+689 DLLLLATHIARE
-701 VSLKDKQSHWVFLK
+701 VSLKDKHSHWVFLK

-725 ATDDIRTACKH
+725 ATGDIRTACQH

-742 IKVHSSYKN
+742 IKIHSSYKN

>member
-1 MFGDSSRLFI
+1 MFWDSSRLF

-42 EFEPSQAKQAA
+42 EIEPSQAKQAA

-86 NSTIEAHKIIAQAD
+86 SSTIEAHKIIAQAD
-100 FAMGDIRGAIENL
+100 YAMGNIRSAINNL
-113 NEAERLATEYQLP
+113 DEAKRLAKEYQLP
-126 YMHLDVQLMRNQ
+126 YMNLDLQLMRNQ
-138 MLWLSSKDYATGEKN
+138 MIWMYDKNYAAAEEK
-153 LDQIEQQIESYN
+153 LDQIEKQIEEAN
-165 TTLLRTDSIRYRL
+165 LVLQRTDSVRYRL
-178 IMQRALLASHSGD
+178 VMQRALLAANGGNSV
-191 MFNAERYYTEAKTI
+191 NAERLYAKAKTM
-205 LSNIRSELTLIDYHT
+205 LEDNRSDLTLIDYHT

-226 LNCKKYNLALSEL
+226 LNNKKYNLALSEL
-239 LYAYWQSIESDNGGK
+239 LYGYWQSIENDSGAR

-266 KERRVYDKA
+266 QERRVYDKA
-275 IEYLSQAADFYDT
+275 IEYLSQAADFYDS
-288 YPNSPI
+288 YPSSPI
-294 LAHVLEKMGDV
+294 LADVLEQMGDI

-311 YNLALVHYFN
+311 FNLALVHYFN
-321 VMDHPS
+321 VLDHDS
-327 TDKDI
+327 TSKN
-332 GRSINL
+332 INRIIKI

-348 LYNYPLADQYLN
+348 LYNYALAEQYLD
-360 RATELLEYTDFPD
+360 RARDLLEYAD
-373 LKAKAALLHSGLA
+373 LPQLEAKAALLQSGLA
-386 YHQNDGKLVIENA
+386 YHQNDSKDVIVNA
-399 NKALDILEKLP
+399 KKALDLIEKAP
-410 NADGFIKQQSYRLL
+410 DETGFIKQQSYRLL
-424 GLGYEQVGEY
+424 GLGYEQAGEY
-434 RTSLQAFKKY
+434 QLSLQAYKKY
-444 INLVRLEQK
+444 TSLVRLEQK

-465 QKEFAEQSIHYVSQT
+465 QKEFAEQSIHYVGQAE
-480 DKLSLV
+480 KLVQVS
-486 EMEHRKFQKISFAL
+486 MEHRKFQKISFAL
-500 FITVLVMFLFIM
+500 FIIVLVMFLFIM
-512 RRGVIMQKQMA
+512 RRGVIMQRQTT
-523 EIGKLRNDLFTHS
+523 EIKKLRDDLFTHS
-536 RSRLRNLRMLNVK
+536 RSRLRNLRMLNAK
-549 LSHSLKKSSDTFEQW
+549 LSRSLKKSSDTFEQW

-611 AERVTKP
+611 AERIQKP

-633 PNADRNTSGEATFEK
+633 PNADRDASAEETFNK
-648 FQSWVDEFAQRH
+648 FQTWVDEFATKH
-660 NVNRTIRMGISDYPF
+660 DVNRIIRMGISDYPF

-689 DLLLLATHVARE
+689 DLLLLATHIARE
-701 VSLKDKQSHWVFLK
+701 VSLKDRHSHWVFLK

-725 ATDDIRTACKH
+725 ATGDIRTACQH

-742 IKVHSSYKN
+742 IKIHSSYKN

>member
-1 MFGDSSRLFI
+1 MFWDSSRLF

-42 EFEPSQAKQAA
+42 EIDPVQAKQAA

-66 ENGSP
+66 DNGSP
-71 SAMSREETDRSIRTP
+71 SSMSREETDRSIRTP
-86 NSTIEAHKIIAQAD
+86 SSTIEAHKIIAQAD
-100 FAMGDIRGAIENL
+100 YTMGNIRSAINNL
-113 NEAERLATEYQLP
+113 DEAERLANEYQLP
-126 YMHLDVQLMRNQ
+126 YMNLDVQLMRNQ
-138 MLWLSSKDYATGEKN
+138 MIWMYDKNYAAAEEK
-153 LDQIEQQIESYN
+153 LDQIEKQIEEAN
-165 TTLLRTDSIRYRL
+165 PVLQRTDSVRYRL
-178 IMQRALLASHSGD
+178 VMQRALLAANSGD
-191 MFNAERYYTEAKTI
+191 SVNADRLYTKAKTM
-205 LSNIRSELTLIDYHT
+205 LEDNRSDLTLIDYHT

-226 LNCKKYNLALSEL
+226 LNDKKYNLALSEL
-239 LYAYWQSIESDNGGK
+239 LYGYWQSIESDSGAR

-266 KERRVYDKA
+266 QERRVYDKA
-275 IEYLSQAADFYDT
+275 IEYLSQAADYYDS
-288 YPNSPI
+288 YPSSPI
-294 LAHVLEKMGDV
+294 LADVLEQMGDI

-311 YNLALVHYFN
+311 FNLALVHYFN
-321 VMDHPS
+321 VLDHDS
-327 TDKDI
+327 TSKN
-332 GRSINL
+332 INRIIKI

-348 LYNYPLADQYLN
+348 LYNYALAEQYLD
-360 RATELLEYTDFPD
+360 RSTDLLEYAD
-373 LKAKAALLHSGLA
+373 LPQLEAKAALLQSGLA
-386 YHQNDGKLVIENA
+386 YHQNDSKDVIENA
-399 NKALDILEKLP
+399 KRALDLIEKAP
-410 NADGFIKQQSYRLL
+410 DDTGFIKQQSYRLL
-424 GLGYEQVGEY
+424 GLGYEQAGEY
-434 RTSLQAFKKY
+434 QLSLQAYKKY
-444 INLVRLEQK
+444 ASLVRLEQK

-465 QKEFAEQSIHYVSQT
+465 QKEFAEQSIHHVGQAE
-480 DKLSLV
+480 KLAQV

-512 RRGVIMQKQMA
+512 RRGVINQRQTA
-523 EIGKLRNDLFTHS
+523 EIEKLRNDLFTHS

-549 LSHSLKKSSDTFEQW
+549 LSRSLKKSSDTFEQW

-611 AERVTKP
+611 AERIQKP

-633 PNADRNTSGEATFEK
+633 PNADRDASAEATFEK
-648 FQSWVDEFAQRH
+648 FQSWVDEFAAKH
-660 NVNRTIRMGISDYPF
+660 DVNRIIRMGISDYPF

-689 DLLLLATHVARE
+689 DLLLLATHIARE
-701 VSLKDKQSHWVFLK
+701 VSLKDKHSHWVFLK

-725 ATDDIRTACKH
+725 ATGDIRTACQH

-742 IKVHSSYKN
+742 IKIHSSYKN

>member
-1 MFGDSSRLFI
+1 MFWDSSRLL

-42 EFEPSQAKQAA
+42 EIEPSQAKQAA
-53 KNYLLQRELTERQ
+53 KNYLLQRELIERQ

-86 NSTIEAHKIIAQAD
+86 SSTIEAHKIIAQAD
-100 FAMGDIRGAIENL
+100 YAMGNIRSAINNL
-113 NEAERLATEYQLP
+113 DEAERLAKEYQLP
-126 YMHLDVQLMRNQ
+126 YMNLDVQLMRNQ
-138 MLWLSSKDYATGEKN
+138 MIWMYDKNYAAAEQK
-153 LDQIEQQIESYN
+153 LDQIEKQIEEAN
-165 TTLLRTDSIRYRL
+165 PVLQRTDSVRYRL
-178 IMQRALLASHSGD
+178 VMQRALLAANSGD
-191 MFNAERYYTEAKTI
+191 SVNAERLYAKAKTM
-205 LSNIRSELTLIDYHT
+205 LEDNRSDLTLIDYHT

-226 LNCKKYNLALSEL
+226 LNNKKYNLALSEL
-239 LYAYWQSIESDNGGK
+239 LYGYWQSIESDSGAR

-266 KERRVYDKA
+266 QERRVYDKA
-275 IEYLSQAADFYDT
+275 IEYLSQAADFYDS
-288 YPNSPI
+288 YPSSPI
-294 LAHVLEKMGDV
+294 LADVLEQMGDI

-311 YNLALVHYFN
+311 FNLALVHYFN
-321 VMDHPS
+321 VLDHDS
-327 TDKDI
+327 TSKN
-332 GRSINL
+332 INRIIKI

-348 LYNYPLADQYLN
+348 LYNYALAEQYLD
-360 RATELLEYTDFPD
+360 RSKDLLEYAD
-373 LKAKAALLHSGLA
+373 LPQLEAKAALLKSGLA
-386 YHQNDGKLVIENA
+386 YHQNDSKDVIVNA
-399 NKALDILEKLP
+399 KRALDLIEKAP
-410 NADGFIKQQSYRLL
+410 EDTGFIKQQSYRLL
-424 GLGYEQVGEY
+424 GLGYEQAGEY
-434 RTSLQAFKKY
+434 QLSLQAYKKY
-444 INLVRLEQK
+444 ISLVRLEQK

-465 QKEFAEQSIHYVSQT
+465 QKEFAEQSIHYVGQA
-480 DKLSLV
+480 DKLAQV

-512 RRGVIMQKQMA
+512 RRGVINQRQTAKI
-523 EIGKLRNDLFTHS
+523 EKLRNDLFTHS

-549 LSHSLKKSSDTFEQW
+549 LSRSLKKSSDTFEQW

-611 AERVTKP
+611 AERIQKP

-633 PNADRNTSGEATFEK
+633 PNADRDASAEATFDK
-648 FQSWVDEFAQRH
+648 FQGWVDEFAAQH
-660 NVNRTIRMGISDYPF
+660 NVNRIIRMGISDYPF

-689 DLLLLATHVARE
+689 DLLLLATHIARE
-701 VSLKDKQSHWVFLK
+701 VSLKDKHSHWVFLK

-725 ATDDIRTACKH
+725 ATGDIRTACQH

-742 IKVHSSYKN
+742 IKIHSSYKN

>member
-1 MFGDSSRLFI
+1 MFWDSSRLF
-11 RLIGFLCL
+11 RLIGFLFL

-42 EFEPSQAKQAA
+42 EIEPSQAKQAA

-86 NSTIEAHKIIAQAD
+86 SSTIEAHKIIAQAD
-100 FAMGDIRGAIENL
+100 YAMGNIRSAINNL
-113 NEAERLATEYQLP
+113 DEAERLAKEYQLP
-126 YMHLDVQLMRNQ
+126 YMNLDLQLMRNQ
-138 MLWLSSKDYATGEKN
+138 MIWMYDKNYAAAEEK
-153 LDQIEQQIESYN
+153 LDQIEKQIEEAN
-165 TTLLRTDSIRYRL
+165 PVLQRTDSVRYRL
-178 IMQRALLASHSGD
+178 VMQRALLAANSGNSV
-191 MFNAERYYTEAKTI
+191 NAERLYAKAKTM
-205 LSNIRSELTLIDYHT
+205 LEDNRSDLTLIDYHT

-226 LNCKKYNLALSEL
+226 LNNKKYNLALSEL
-239 LYAYWQSIESDNGGK
+239 LYGYWQSIENDSGAR

-266 KERRVYDKA
+266 QERRVYDKA
-275 IEYLSQAADFYDT
+275 IEYLSQAADFYDS
-288 YPNSPI
+288 YPSSPI
-294 LAHVLEKMGDV
+294 LADVLEQMGDI

-311 YNLALVHYFN
+311 FNLALVHYFN
-321 VMDHPS
+321 VLDHDS
-327 TDKDI
+327 TSKN
-332 GRSINL
+332 INRIIKI

-348 LYNYPLADQYLN
+348 LYNYALAEQYLD
-360 RATELLEYTDFPD
+360 RARDLLEYAD
-373 LKAKAALLHSGLA
+373 LPQLEAKAALLQSGLA
-386 YHQNDGKLVIENA
+386 YHQNNSKDVIVNA
-399 NKALDILEKLP
+399 KKALDLIEKAP
-410 NADGFIKQQSYRLL
+410 DETGFIKQQSYRLL
-424 GLGYEQVGEY
+424 GLGYEQAGEY
-434 RTSLQAFKKY
+434 QLSLQAYKKY
-444 INLVRLEQK
+444 TSLVRLEQK

-465 QKEFAEQSIHYVSQT
+465 QREFAEQSIHYVGQAE
-480 DKLSLV
+480 KLIQVS
-486 EMEHRKFQKISFAL
+486 MEHRKFQKISIAL
-500 FITVLVMFLFIM
+500 FIIVLVMFLFIM
-512 RRGVIMQKQMA
+512 RRGVIMQRQTT
-523 EIGKLRNDLFTHS
+523 EIKKLRDDLFTHS
-536 RSRLRNLRMLNVK
+536 RSRLRNLRMLNAK
-549 LSHSLKKSSDTFEQW
+549 LSRSLKKSSDTFEQW

-611 AERVTKP
+611 AERIQKP

-633 PNADRNTSGEATFEK
+633 PNADRDASAEETFNK
-648 FQSWVDEFAQRH
+648 FQTWVDEFATKH
-660 NVNRTIRMGISDYPF
+660 DVNRIIRMGISDYPF

-689 DLLLLATHVARE
+689 DLLLLATHIARE
-701 VSLKDKQSHWVFLK
+701 VSLKDRHSHWVFLK

-725 ATDDIRTACKH
+725 ATGDIRTACQH

-742 IKVHSSYKN
+742 IKIHSSYKN